1 MGGKDKRASRK
12 GAVVSKD
19 EFAEYGHDANERHGD
34 DECRDANESRIAGEC
49 RDANEG
55 GIAGERCGA
64 NEGGPVDGERDGRR
78 AARGGKGSHGG
89 CEIDKNDAAHKK
101 GATNDGSAVHR
112 GVADG
117 DAVDVAA
124 GNAADVAARATVDVA
139 VAAAGATVDAAAAA
153 VVTDADVA
161 AGDTADIA
169 VDAAAASA
177 TVDAA
182 AAADA
187 VDVAAAGTSTDADAA
202 AAAVATTDATADDAK
217 ARRRAHRAAVRAQL
231 RQQGAFG
238 QQGSAWG
245 GLPYSDALLQ
255 EGLEHARIIAEKRI
269 NGTPRTAEDWLDN
282 NAEVNLALL
291 AKAGRLAREC
301 LIEAHL
307 DAVYA
312 ATKGYKRLFEAHDL
326 GAEYHRAV
334 RLAVEDS
341 IDKFNLSE
349 GHVLNSWVSTNKKP
363 VERRLC
369 ECYAQK
375 TALRSEHEAR
385 KYFTIIKAYR
395 KLEDSLQGARRPTED
410 ELLEA
415 LAEYTATRGLGR
427 EAMLDILDRGSDGVH
442 RVVFSAAS
450 PRDRE
455 AASAS
460 ACASVVPVAKLA
472 AGAADVVS
480 VVDTIHGAEDA
491 GAEAVAEAGCT
502 ARTEN
507 TAEEN
512 RVALSA
518 GGVGATRV
526 ANVAEKQCA
535 VRIESAAGS
544 ASSAGDS
551 VVHDSD
557 ALIFRNGVEQDMT
570 PVERAVYRARIAPI
584 IDAGARLQTLA
595 KTAEGI
601 RISCGLPMMQ
611 ADRVRR
617 IELRLRERFVLGGE
631 LGVYSGAETSTWLRQ
646 ERSRLHSDYW
656 LLDLLALRL
665 AEMLPKQSAA
675 PKAKAKVKAAP
686 TDAFSPS
693 PSARAMGVSRDD
705 CYSMLLPM
713 AVKTDDL
720 SGKNGNGYAKALWEN
735 KKLSEDAAEKEGC
748 LQAYKEY
755 LENPLAVVR
764 GKMLARVPEEVFPEE
779 DSWRVLLWHFFFDEA
794 TDTEIEEFVA
804 ALKDALI
811 HDAAVTGSSE
821 YVVSTARAYVV
832 KRLLASAAAR
842 GDGWDRAL
850 EHMLG
855 LMLCWMFDV
864 ECADDESVAF
874 ANDGLLTGGGVASA
888 RKKSKAGRVLSFDA
902 YIVDGPAHIDL
913 EEGRELRVHPW
924 LRPRV
929 GIGHAF
935 EKDECRQ
942 LGCRRAEFSG
952 EKAWGVLN
960 LPGQQECL
968 ALGANGRAQD
978 PVSREHAFLLYAG
991 SDSQRKEKG
1000 WLAFDLASTNG
1011 TLIARSNADGSMSN
1025 VIVGFGANNY
1035 ADARALSFGAAC
1047 AGDEQ
1052 LLREAARRAGA
1063 AVQMHGACIMPGD
1076 TLVFGFAVVEDA
1088 NGVVSFGARNGAL
1101 CLRVREA

>member
-1 MGGKDKRASRK
+1 M
-12 GAVVSKD
+12 SKD
-19 EFAEYGHDANERHGD
+19 EFAEYGHGANESHGEDECLDANE
-34 DECRDANESRIAGEC
+34 
-49 RDANEG
+49 
-55 GIAGERCGA
+55 
-64 NEGGPVDGERDGRR
+64 DG
-78 AARGGKGSHGG
+78 
-89 CEIDKNDAAHKK
+89 
-101 GATNDGSAVHR
+101 
-112 GVADG
+112 
-117 DAVDVAA
+117 
-124 GNAADVAARATVDVA
+124 
-139 VAAAGATVDAAAAA
+139 AAAGKAASDAAAA
-153 VVTDADVA
+153 D
-161 AGDTADIA
+161 
-169 VDAAAASA
+169 
-177 TVDAA
+177 
-182 AAADA
+182 DA
-187 VDVAAAGTSTDADAA
+187 VAGANAGEGANES
-202 AAAVATTDATADDAK
+202 AAAVEDAK
-217 ARRRAHRAAVRAQL
+217 ARRRAHRAAIRAQR
-231 RQQGAFG
+231 RQRGAFG
-238 QQGSAWG
+238 QQGSEWC

-255 EGLEHARIIAEKRI
+255 EGLEHARVIAEKRI
-269 NGTPRTAEDWLDN
+269 SGAPRTAEDWLDN

-385 KYFTIIKAYR
+385 KYFAIIKAYR

-415 LAEYTATRGLGR
+415 LAEHTATRGLSR

-442 RVVFSAAS
+442 RVAFSAA
-450 PRDRE
+450 PPCGRG
-455 AASAS
+455 AAPA
-460 ACASVVPVAKLA
+460 AARASVVPAAKLA
-472 AGAADVVS
+472 AVAADAVS
-480 VVDTIHGAEDA
+480 VVDTINGAEDA
-491 GAEAVAEAGCT
+491 DAEGFADAERAWRASGAETAAVEGCVAGS
-502 ARTEN
+502 E
-507 TAEEN
+507 
-512 RVALSA
+512 
-518 GGVGATRV
+518 G
-526 ANVAEKQCA
+526 
-535 VRIESAAGS
+535 AAGS
-544 ASSAGDS
+544 ASMGGEP

-557 ALIFRNGVEQDMT
+557 ALIFRNGIEQDMT
-570 PVERAVYRARIAPI
+570 PLERAVYKARIAPV
-584 IDAGARLQTLA
+584 IDADARLQTLA

-601 RISCGLPMMQ
+601 RASCGLPMMQ

-665 AEMLPKQSAA
+665 AEMLPKQSAPSRA
-675 PKAKAKVKAAP
+675 KTKSTAEEKANDGSAARP
-686 TDAFSPS
+686 QTV
-693 PSARAMGVSRDD
+693 GVTRDD

-748 LQAYKEY
+748 LQAYEEY
-755 LENPLAVVR
+755 LENPLAVVQD
-764 GKMLARVPEEVFPEE
+764 KMLARVPGEAFFEE
-779 DSWRVLLWHFFFDEA
+779 DPWHMLLWHFFFDEA

-821 YVVSTARAYVV
+821 YVASTARAYVV
-832 KRLLASAAAR
+832 KRLLTSAAVR

-850 EHMLG
+850 EHALG

-864 ECADDESVAF
+864 ECADDESVAL
-874 ANDGLLTGGGVASA
+874 ANDGLLTGGGVAPS
-888 RKKSKAGRVLSFDA
+888 RKKPKAGRVLSFDA
-902 YIVDGPAHIDL
+902 YIVDGPARIDL

-952 EKAWGVLN
+952 EKSWGVMN

-978 PVSREHAFLLYAG
+978 PVSREHALLLYAG
-991 SDSQRKEKG
+991 SEPQGKEKG
-1000 WLAFDLASTNG
+1000 WLVFDLASTNG
-1011 TLIARSNADGSMSN
+1011 TLIVRSNADGSMSN
-1025 VIVGFGANNY
+1025 VIAGFGANNY
-1035 ADARALSFGAAC
+1035 ADARALSFGPAC
-1047 AGDEQ
+1047 AGDEL
-1052 LLREAARRAGA
+1052 LLREVARRAGA
-1063 AVQMHGACIMPGD
+1063 VVQMRGACIMPGD
-1076 TLVFGFAVVEDA
+1076 TLVFGFAVMEDA

>member
-1 MGGKDKRASRK
+1 M
-12 GAVVSKD
+12 SKD
-19 EFAEYGHDANERHGD
+19 EFAEYEHGANESHGD
-34 DECRDANESRIAGEC
+34 DERRDANE
-49 RDANEG
+49 
-55 GIAGERCGA
+55 
-64 NEGGPVDGERDGRR
+64 DG
-78 AARGGKGSHGG
+78 
-89 CEIDKNDAAHKK
+89 
-101 GATNDGSAVHR
+101 
-112 GVADG
+112 
-117 DAVDVAA
+117 
-124 GNAADVAARATVDVA
+124 
-139 VAAAGATVDAAAAA
+139 AAAGKAKADATAAAA
-153 VVTDADVA
+153 VA
-161 AGDTADIA
+161 A
-169 VDAAAASA
+169 
-177 TVDAA
+177 
-182 AAADA
+182 
-187 VDVAAAGTSTDADAA
+187 ADAA
-202 AAAVATTDATADDAK
+202 AADDAVAGANVGEGANESAAAAEDAK
-217 ARRRAHRAAVRAQL
+217 ARRRAHRAAIRAQR
-231 RQQGAFG
+231 RQRGAFG
-238 QQGSAWG
+238 QQGSEWG

-255 EGLEHARIIAEKRI
+255 EGLEHARVIAEKRI
-269 NGTPRTAEDWLDN
+269 SGAPRTAEDWLDN

-326 GAEYHRAV
+326 GTEYHRAV

-385 KYFTIIKAYR
+385 KYFAIIKAYR
-395 KLEDSLQGARRPTED
+395 KLEDSLQGTRRPTED

-415 LAEYTATRGLGR
+415 LAEHTATRGLSR

-442 RVVFSAAS
+442 RVAFSAAS
-450 PRDRE
+450 PCGRG
-455 AASAS
+455 AAPA
-460 ACASVVPVAKLA
+460 ATRASVVPAAKLA
-472 AGAADVVS
+472 AGAMDIVG
-480 VVDTIHGAEDA
+480 VVDTIDGAEDA
-491 GAEAVAEAGCT
+491 GAAGFADAERARRASGAETAAVEGCVAGS
-502 ARTEN
+502 E
-507 TAEEN
+507 
-512 RVALSA
+512 
-518 GGVGATRV
+518 G
-526 ANVAEKQCA
+526 
-535 VRIESAAGS
+535 AAGS
-544 ASSAGDS
+544 ASMGGEP

-557 ALIFRNGVEQDMT
+557 ALIFRNGIEQDMT
-570 PVERAVYRARIAPI
+570 PLERAAYKARIAPI
-584 IDAGARLQTLA
+584 VDADARLQTLA

-601 RISCGLPMMQ
+601 RVSCGLPMMQ

-665 AEMLPKQSAA
+665 AEMFPKQSAPSRA
-675 PKAKAKVKAAP
+675 KTKSTVEAKANDASAARP
-686 TDAFSPS
+686 QTV
-693 PSARAMGVSRDD
+693 GVTRDD

-748 LQAYKEY
+748 LQAYEEY

-764 GKMLARVPEEVFPEE
+764 GKMLARVPGEAFSEE
-779 DSWRVLLWHFFFDEA
+779 DPWHVLLWHFFFDEA

-821 YVVSTARAYVV
+821 YVASTARAYVV

-842 GDGWDRAL
+842 GGGWDCAL
-850 EHMLG
+850 EHALG

-864 ECADDESVAF
+864 EYADDESVAL
-874 ANDGLLTGGGVASA
+874 ANDGLLTGGGVAPS
-888 RKKSKAGRVLSFDA
+888 RKKPKAGRVLSFDA
-902 YIVDGPAHIDL
+902 YIVDGPARIDL

-942 LGCRRAEFSG
+942 FGCRRAEFSG
-952 EKAWGVLN
+952 EKAWGAMN

-978 PVSREHAFLLYAG
+978 PVSREHALLLYAG
-991 SDSQRKEKG
+991 SEPQGKEKG
-1000 WLAFDLASTNG
+1000 WLVFDLASTNG
-1011 TLIARSNADGSMSN
+1011 TLIVRSNADGSMSN
-1025 VIVGFGANNY
+1025 VIAGFGANNY
-1035 ADARALSFGAAC
+1035 ADARSLSFGPAC
-1047 AGDEQ
+1047 AGDEL

-1063 AVQMHGACIMPGD
+1063 AVQMRGVCIMPGD
-1076 TLVFGFAVVEDA
+1076 TLVFGFAVMEDA

>member
-1 MGGKDKRASRK
+1 M
-12 GAVVSKD
+12 SKD
-19 EFAEYGHDANERHGD
+19 EFAEYEHDANERHGEGD
-34 DECRDANESRIAGEC
+34 RRDVNES
-49 RDANEG
+49 
-55 GIAGERCGA
+55 
-64 NEGGPVDGERDGRR
+64 
-78 AARGGKGSHGG
+78 
-89 CEIDKNDAAHKK
+89 
-101 GATNDGSAVHR
+101 
-112 GVADG
+112 GVA
-117 DAVDVAA
+117 
-124 GNAADVAARATVDVA
+124 
-139 VAAAGATVDAAAAA
+139 
-153 VVTDADVA
+153 
-161 AGDTADIA
+161 
-169 VDAAAASA
+169 
-177 TVDAA
+177 
-182 AAADA
+182 
-187 VDVAAAGTSTDADAA
+187 
-202 AAAVATTDATADDAK
+202 ADDAK
-217 ARRRAHRAAVRAQL
+217 ARRRAHRAAVRAQ
-231 RQQGAFG
+231 RSQQGALG
-238 QQGSAWG
+238 QQGSEWG

-255 EGLEHARIIAEKRI
+255 EGLEHARVIAEKRI
-269 NGTPRTAEDWLDN
+269 SGAPRTAEDWLDN

-326 GAEYHRAV
+326 GAEYHHAV

-349 GHVLNSWVSTNKKP
+349 NHVLNSWVLTNKKP

-385 KYFTIIKAYR
+385 RYFAIVKAYR
-395 KLEDSLQGARRPTED
+395 TLEDSLQGTRKPTEG

-415 LAEYTATRGLGR
+415 LADHTATRGLSR
-427 EAMLDILDRGSDGVH
+427 EAVLDILDRGSDGVH
-442 RVVFSAAS
+442 RVVFSVAS

-455 AASAS
+455 AASAC
-460 ACASVVPVAKLA
+460 ARASVVPAAKLA

-480 VVDTIHGAEDA
+480 AVGVMHGAEDA
-491 GAEAVAEAGCT
+491 DAERARRASGAETAAVEGCVAGS
-502 ARTEN
+502 E
-507 TAEEN
+507 
-512 RVALSA
+512 
-518 GGVGATRV
+518 G
-526 ANVAEKQCA
+526 
-535 VRIESAAGS
+535 AAGS
-544 ASSAGDS
+544 ASMGGEP

-557 ALIFRNGVEQDMT
+557 ALIFRNGIEQDMT
-570 PVERAVYRARIAPI
+570 PLERAVYKARIAPV
-584 IDAGARLQTLA
+584 IDADARLQTLA

-601 RISCGLPMMQ
+601 RVSCGLPMMQ

-665 AEMLPKQSAA
+665 AEMFPKQSVLSRA
-675 PKAKAKVKAAP
+675 KTKSTVEAKANDGSAARP
-686 TDAFSPS
+686 QT
-693 PSARAMGVSRDD
+693 MGVTRDD

-748 LQAYKEY
+748 LQAYEEY
-755 LENPLAVVR
+755 LENPPAVVR
-764 GKMLARVPEEVFPEE
+764 GKMLARVPGEAFPEE
-779 DSWRVLLWHFFFDEA
+779 DLWRVLLWHFFFDEA

-821 YVVSTARAYVV
+821 YVSSTARAYVV

-850 EHMLG
+850 EHALG

-864 ECADDESVAF
+864 ECADDESVAL
-874 ANDGLLTGGGVASA
+874 ANDGLLTGGGVAPS
-888 RKKSKAGRVLSFDA
+888 RKKPKAGRVLSFDA
-902 YIVDGPAHIDL
+902 YIVDGPARIDL

-924 LRPRV
+924 LCPRV

-952 EKAWGVLN
+952 EKAWGAMN

-978 PVSREHAFLLYAG
+978 PVSREHALLLYAG
-991 SDSQRKEKG
+991 SEPQGKEKG
-1000 WLAFDLASTNG
+1000 WLVFDLASTNG
-1011 TLIARSNADGSMSN
+1011 TLIVRSNADGSMSN
-1025 VIVGFGANNY
+1025 VIAGFGANNY
-1035 ADARALSFGAAC
+1035 ADARALSFGPAC
-1047 AGDEQ
+1047 AGDEL
-1052 LLREAARRAGA
+1052 LLREVARRAGA
-1063 AVQMHGACIMPGD
+1063 AVQMRGTCIMPGD
-1076 TLVFGFAVVEDA
+1076 TLVFGFAVMEDT

>member
-1 MGGKDKRASRK
+1 M
-12 GAVVSKD
+12 SKD

-34 DECRDANESRIAGEC
+34 DECRDANE
-49 RDANEG
+49 G
-55 GIAGERCGA
+55 GIAAECCGA

-89 CEIDKNDAAHKK
+89 CEIDKNDAAREK
-101 GATNDGSAVHR
+101 GSINDGSAVHR
-112 GVADG
+112 GAAAG
-117 DAVDVAA
+117 GAVDVAS
-124 GNAADVAARATVDVA
+124 
-139 VAAAGATVDAAAAA
+139 
-153 VVTDADVA
+153 
-161 AGDTADIA
+161 GDTADVA
-169 VDAAAASA
+169 VDATARA
-177 TVDAA
+177 TADAA

-187 VDVAAAGTSTDADAA
+187 VDVAAAVVTDADAVDVAADDMADVAVDAAVRATADVAVDAAVASATADADAAVVTDADAA

-217 ARRRAHRAAVRAQL
+217 ARRRAHRAAVRAQR

-238 QQGSAWG
+238 QQGSVWG

-291 AKAGRLAREC
+291 ARAGRLARGC

-312 ATKGYKRLFEAHDL
+312 ATKGYRRLFEAHDL

-450 PRDRE
+450 SRDRG

-460 ACASVVPVAKLA
+460 ACASVVPAAKLA

-491 GAEAVAEAGCT
+491 GAEAVAEVGCA

-584 IDAGARLQTLA
+584 IDADARLQTLA

-601 RISCGLPMMQ
+601 RVSCGLPMMQ

-665 AEMLPKQSAA
+665 AEMFPKQSAA
-675 PKAKAKVKAAP
+675 SKAKAEVKAKTAP
-686 TDAFSPS
+686 PGASL
-693 PSARAMGVSRDD
+693 SAAQTAGVTRDD
-705 CYSMLLPM
+705 CYSMLLPL

-735 KKLSEDAAEKEGC
+735 KKLSEDAAEKEGR
-748 LQAYKEY
+748 LQAYEDY
-755 LENPLAVVR
+755 LENPLAAVR
-764 GKMLARVPEEVFPEE
+764 ANVLARVPGEAFPEE
-779 DSWRVLLWHFFFDEA
+779 DSWHVLLWHFFFDEA

-821 YVVSTARAYVV
+821 YAASTARAYVV

-850 EHMLG
+850 EHALG

-864 ECADDESVAF
+864 ECADDESVAL
-874 ANDGLLTGGGVASA
+874 ANDGLLTGGGVALS
-888 RKKSKAGRVLSFDA
+888 RKKPKAGRVLSFDA
-902 YIVDGPAHIDL
+902 YIVDGPARIDL

-952 EKAWGVLN
+952 EEAWGAMN

-968 ALGANGRAQD
+968 AGGANGRAQD

-1011 TLIARSNADGSMSN
+1011 TLIVRSNADGSMSN

-1101 CLRVREA
+1101 CLCVREA

>member
-1 MGGKDKRASRK
+1 MGSKDKRASRE

-19 EFAEYGHDANERHGD
+19 EFAEYEHGANESHDD
-34 DECRDANESRIAGEC
+34 DECRDANE
-49 RDANEG
+49 
-55 GIAGERCGA
+55 
-64 NEGGPVDGERDGRR
+64 DG
-78 AARGGKGSHGG
+78 
-89 CEIDKNDAAHKK
+89 
-101 GATNDGSAVHR
+101 
-112 GVADG
+112 
-117 DAVDVAA
+117 
-124 GNAADVAARATVDVA
+124 
-139 VAAAGATVDAAAAA
+139 AAAGKAT
-153 VVTDADVA
+153 
-161 AGDTADIA
+161 
-169 VDAAAASA
+169 
-177 TVDAA
+177 
-182 AAADA
+182 
-187 VDVAAAGTSTDADAA
+187 ADAA
-202 AAAVATTDATADDAK
+202 AAAGKAASDAATAAGKAAADAATADDAVAGANAGEGANESAAAAEDAK
-217 ARRRAHRAAVRAQL
+217 ARRRAHRAAIRAQR
-231 RQQGAFG
+231 RQRGTFG
-238 QQGSAWG
+238 QQGSEWG

-255 EGLEHARIIAEKRI
+255 EGLEHARVIAEKRI
-269 NGTPRTAEDWLDN
+269 SGAPRTAEDWLDN

-312 ATKGYKRLFEAHDL
+312 ATRGYRRLFEAHDL

-385 KYFTIIKAYR
+385 KYFAIIKAYR
-395 KLEDSLQGARRPTED
+395 KLEDSLQGARRSTED

-415 LAEYTATRGLGR
+415 LAEHTATRGLSR

-442 RVVFSAAS
+442 RVALSAAS
-450 PRDRE
+450 PCGRG
-455 AASAS
+455 AAPAA
-460 ACASVVPVAKLA
+460 ACANVVPAAKLA
-472 AGAADVVS
+472 AGAADAVS
-480 VVDTIHGAEDA
+480 VVDTVNGAEDA
-491 GAEAVAEAGCT
+491 DAAGFADAERARRASGAETAAVEGCVAGS
-502 ARTEN
+502 E
-507 TAEEN
+507 
-512 RVALSA
+512 
-518 GGVGATRV
+518 G
-526 ANVAEKQCA
+526 
-535 VRIESAAGS
+535 AAGS
-544 ASSAGDS
+544 ASMDGEP

-557 ALIFRNGVEQDMT
+557 ALIFRNGIEQDMT
-570 PVERAVYRARIAPI
+570 PLERAVYKARIAPI
-584 IDAGARLQTLA
+584 VDADARLQTLA
-595 KTAEGI
+595 KTVEEI
-601 RISCGLPMMQ
+601 RVSCGLPMMQ

-665 AEMLPKQSAA
+665 AEMLPKQSAPSRA
-675 PKAKAKVKAAP
+675 KTKSTAEAKANDASAARP
-686 TDAFSPS
+686 QTV
-693 PSARAMGVSRDD
+693 GVTRDD

-748 LQAYKEY
+748 LQAYEEY

-764 GKMLARVPEEVFPEE
+764 GKMLARVPGEAFSEE
-779 DSWRVLLWHFFFDEA
+779 DPWRVLLWHFFFDEA

-821 YVVSTARAYVV
+821 YVASTARAYVV

-842 GDGWDRAL
+842 GDGWDCAL
-850 EHMLG
+850 EHALG
-855 LMLCWMFDV
+855 LMLCWMFDI
-864 ECADDESVAF
+864 ERADDESVAL
-874 ANDGLLTGGGVASA
+874 ANDGLLTGGGVAPS
-888 RKKSKAGRVLSFDA
+888 RKKPKAGRVLSFDA
-902 YIVDGPAHIDL
+902 YIVDGPARIDL

-952 EKAWGVLN
+952 EKAWGAMN

-978 PVSREHAFLLYAG
+978 PVSREHALLLYAG
-991 SDSQRKEKG
+991 SEPQGKEKG
-1000 WLAFDLASTNG
+1000 WLVFDLASTNG
-1011 TLIARSNADGSMSN
+1011 TLIVRSNADGSMSN
-1025 VIVGFGANNY
+1025 VIAGFGANNY
-1035 ADARALSFGAAC
+1035 ADARALSFGPAC
-1047 AGDEQ
+1047 AGDEL
-1052 LLREAARRAGA
+1052 LLREVARRAGA
-1063 AVQMHGACIMPGD
+1063 AVQMLGTCIMPGD
-1076 TLVFGFAVVEDA
+1076 TLVFGFAVMEDA

>member
-1 MGGKDKRASRK
+1 M
-12 GAVVSKD
+12 SKD
-19 EFAEYGHDANERHGD
+19 EFAEYEHG
-34 DECRDANESRIAGEC
+34 ANESHGEGEC
-49 RDANEG
+49 RDANEDG
-55 GIAGERCGA
+55 AAAGEA
-64 NEGGPVDGERDGRR
+64 
-78 AARGGKGSHGG
+78 
-89 CEIDKNDAAHKK
+89 
-101 GATNDGSAVHR
+101 
-112 GVADG
+112 
-117 DAVDVAA
+117 
-124 GNAADVAARATVDVA
+124 AADVAA
-139 VAAAGATVDAAAAA
+139 AAGEAA
-153 VVTDADVA
+153 ADVA
-161 AGDTADIA
+161 AAAGK
-169 VDAAAASA
+169 AAA
-177 TVDAA
+177 
-182 AAADA
+182 
-187 VDVAAAGTSTDADAA
+187 DVAAADDAVAGANAGEGANESAA
-202 AAAVATTDATADDAK
+202 ADEGAK
-217 ARRRAHRAAVRAQL
+217 ARRRAHRAAIRAQR
-231 RQQGAFG
+231 RQRGAFG
-238 QQGSAWG
+238 QQSSEWG
-245 GLPYSDALLQ
+245 CLPYSNALLQ
-255 EGLEHARIIAEKRI
+255 EGLEHARVIAEKRI
-269 NGTPRTAEDWLDN
+269 SGAPRTAEDWLDN

-385 KYFTIIKAYR
+385 KYFAIIKAYR

-415 LAEYTATRGLGR
+415 LAEHTATRGLSR

-442 RVVFSAAS
+442 RVAFSAA
-450 PRDRE
+450 PPCGRG
-455 AASAS
+455 AAPA
-460 ACASVVPVAKLA
+460 AARASVVPAAKLA
-472 AGAADVVS
+472 AGAADAAGFADAERARRAS
-480 VVDTIHGAEDA
+480 GAETAAVEGCVA
-491 GAEAVAEAGCT
+491 GSEG
-502 ARTEN
+502 
-507 TAEEN
+507 
-512 RVALSA
+512 
-518 GGVGATRV
+518 
-526 ANVAEKQCA
+526 
-535 VRIESAAGS
+535 AAGS
-544 ASSAGDS
+544 ASMGGEP

-557 ALIFRNGVEQDMT
+557 ALIFRNGIEQDMT
-570 PVERAVYRARIAPI
+570 PLERAVYKARIAPV
-584 IDAGARLQTLA
+584 IDADARLQTLA

-601 RISCGLPMMQ
+601 RVSCGLPMMQ

-665 AEMLPKQSAA
+665 AEMLPKQSALSRA
-675 PKAKAKVKAAP
+675 KTKSTAEAKANDGSAARP
-686 TDAFSPS
+686 QTV
-693 PSARAMGVSRDD
+693 GVTRDD

-748 LQAYKEY
+748 FQAYEEY

-764 GKMLARVPEEVFPEE
+764 GKMLARVPGEAFSEE
-779 DSWRVLLWHFFFDEA
+779 DPWHVLLWHFFFDEA

-821 YVVSTARAYVV
+821 YVASTARAYVV

-850 EHMLG
+850 EHALG

-864 ECADDESVAF
+864 ECADDESVAL
-874 ANDGLLTGGGVASA
+874 ANDGLLTGGGVAPS
-888 RKKSKAGRVLSFDA
+888 RKKPKAGRVLSFDA
-902 YIVDGPAHIDL
+902 YIVDGPARINL

-952 EKAWGVLN
+952 EKAWGAMN

-978 PVSREHAFLLYAG
+978 PVSREHALLLYAG
-991 SDSQRKEKG
+991 SEPQGKEKG

-1011 TLIARSNADGSMSN
+1011 TLIVRSNADGSMSN
-1025 VIVGFGANNY
+1025 VIVGFGVNNY
-1035 ADARALSFGAAC
+1035 ADARSLSFGPAC
-1047 AGDEQ
+1047 VGDEL
-1052 LLREAARRAGA
+1052 LLREVTRRAGA
-1063 AVQMHGACIMPGD
+1063 AVQMRGACIMPGD
-1076 TLVFGFAVVEDA
+1076 TLVFGFAVMEDA

-1101 CLRVREA
+1101 CLHVREA

>member
-1 MGGKDKRASRK
+1 M
-12 GAVVSKD
+12 SKD
-19 EFAEYGHDANERHGD
+19 EFAEYEHGANESHGD
-34 DECRDANESRIAGEC
+34 DERRDANE
-49 RDANEG
+49 D
-55 GIAGERCGA
+55 GA
-64 NEGGPVDGERDGRR
+64 
-78 AARGGKGSHGG
+78 
-89 CEIDKNDAAHKK
+89 
-101 GATNDGSAVHR
+101 
-112 GVADG
+112 
-117 DAVDVAA
+117 AA
-124 GNAADVAARATVDVA
+124 GKAAADVAA
-139 VAAAGATVDAAAAA
+139 AAGEAT
-153 VVTDADVA
+153 
-161 AGDTADIA
+161 
-169 VDAAAASA
+169 
-177 TVDAA
+177 
-182 AAADA
+182 
-187 VDVAAAGTSTDADAA
+187 ADAA
-202 AAAVATTDATADDAK
+202 AADDAVAGANAGEGANESAAAAEDANAK
-217 ARRRAHRAAVRAQL
+217 ARRRAHRAAIRAQR
-231 RQQGAFG
+231 RQRGAFG
-238 QQGSAWG
+238 QQGSEWG

-255 EGLEHARIIAEKRI
+255 EGLEHARVIAEKRI
-269 NGTPRTAEDWLDN
+269 SGTPRTAEDWLDN

-312 ATKGYKRLFEAHDL
+312 TTKGYKRLFEAHDL

-385 KYFTIIKAYR
+385 KYFAIIKAYR

-415 LAEYTATRGLGR
+415 LAEHTATRGLSR

-450 PRDRE
+450 PCNRG
-455 AASAS
+455 AASAG
-460 ACASVVPVAKLA
+460 ACASVVPAAKLA
-472 AGAADVVS
+472 AGAMDAVS
-480 VVDTIHGAEDA
+480 VVGTINGAEDA
-491 GAEAVAEAGCT
+491 DAAGFADVERARQTSGAETAAVEGCVAG
-502 ARTEN
+502 
-507 TAEEN
+507 
-512 RVALSA
+512 S
-518 GGVGATRV
+518 
-526 ANVAEKQCA
+526 
-535 VRIESAAGS
+535 ESAAGS
-544 ASSAGDS
+544 ASMGGEP

-557 ALIFRNGVEQDMT
+557 ALIFRNGIEQDMT
-570 PVERAVYRARIAPI
+570 PLERAVYKARLAPI
-584 IDAGARLQTLA
+584 VDADAHLQTLA

-601 RISCGLPMMQ
+601 RVSCGLPMMQ

-617 IELRLRERFVLGGE
+617 VELRLRERFVLGGE

-665 AEMLPKQSAA
+665 AEMLPKQSAPSRA
-675 PKAKAKVKAAP
+675 KTKSTVEAKANDASAARSQ
-686 TDAFSPS
+686 TV
-693 PSARAMGVSRDD
+693 GVTRDD
-705 CYSMLLPM
+705 CYSMLLPT

-720 SGKNGNGYAKALWEN
+720 SGKNGNGYAKVLWEN

-748 LQAYKEY
+748 LQAYEEY

-764 GKMLARVPEEVFPEE
+764 GKMLARVPSEAFSEE
-779 DSWRVLLWHFFFDEA
+779 DPWRVLLWHFFFDEA

-821 YVVSTARAYVV
+821 YVASTARAYVV

-850 EHMLG
+850 EHVLG

-864 ECADDESVAF
+864 ECADDESVAL
-874 ANDGLLTGGGVASA
+874 ANDGLLTGGGVAPS
-888 RKKSKAGRVLSFDA
+888 RKKPKAGRVLSFDA
-902 YIVDGPAHIDL
+902 YIVDGPVRIGL

-952 EKAWGVLN
+952 EKAWGAMN

-978 PVSREHAFLLYAG
+978 PVSREHALLLYAG
-991 SDSQRKEKG
+991 SEPQGKEKG
-1000 WLAFDLASTNG
+1000 WLVFDLASTNG
-1011 TLIARSNADGSMSN
+1011 TLIVRSNADGSMSN
-1025 VIVGFGANNY
+1025 VIAGFGANNY
-1035 ADARALSFGAAC
+1035 ADARALSFGPAC
-1047 AGDEQ
+1047 AGDEL
-1052 LLREAARRAGA
+1052 LLREVARRAGA
-1063 AVQMHGACIMPGD
+1063 VVQMCGACIMPGD

>member
-1 MGGKDKRASRK
+1 MDSKDKKASRE

-19 EFAEYGHDANERHGD
+19 EFAEYEHGANESHGD
-34 DECRDANESRIAGEC
+34 DECRDANE
-49 RDANEG
+49 D
-55 GIAGERCGA
+55 GA
-64 NEGGPVDGERDGRR
+64 
-78 AARGGKGSHGG
+78 
-89 CEIDKNDAAHKK
+89 
-101 GATNDGSAVHR
+101 
-112 GVADG
+112 
-117 DAVDVAA
+117 AA
-124 GNAADVAARATVDVA
+124 GKAAADVATADDA
-139 VAAAGATVDAAAAA
+139 VAGANAADGANESAAAAE
-153 VVTDADVA
+153 
-161 AGDTADIA
+161 
-169 VDAAAASA
+169 
-177 TVDAA
+177 
-182 AAADA
+182 
-187 VDVAAAGTSTDADAA
+187 
-202 AAAVATTDATADDAK
+202 DAK
-217 ARRRAHRAAVRAQL
+217 ARRRAHRAAIRAQR
-231 RQQGAFG
+231 RQRGAFG
-238 QQGSAWG
+238 QQGSEWG

-255 EGLEHARIIAEKRI
+255 EGLEHARVIAEKRI
-269 NGTPRTAEDWLDN
+269 SGAPRTAEDWLDN
-282 NAEVNLALL
+282 NTEVNLALL

-385 KYFTIIKAYR
+385 KYFAIIKAYR

-415 LAEYTATRGLGR
+415 LAEHTATRGLSR

-442 RVVFSAAS
+442 RVAFSAA
-450 PRDRE
+450 PPCGRG
-455 AASAS
+455 AAPA
-460 ACASVVPVAKLA
+460 AARASVVPAAKLA
-472 AGAADVVS
+472 AGAADAVS
-480 VVDTIHGAEDA
+480 VVDTINGAEDA
-491 GAEAVAEAGCT
+491 DAEGFADAERARRVSGAETAAVEGCVAGS
-502 ARTEN
+502 E
-507 TAEEN
+507 
-512 RVALSA
+512 
-518 GGVGATRV
+518 G
-526 ANVAEKQCA
+526 
-535 VRIESAAGS
+535 AAGS
-544 ASSAGDS
+544 ASMGGEP

-557 ALIFRNGVEQDMT
+557 ALIFRNGIEQDMT
-570 PVERAVYRARIAPI
+570 PLERAVYKARIAPI
-584 IDAGARLQTLA
+584 VDADVRLQTLA

-601 RISCGLPMMQ
+601 RASCGLPMMQ

-665 AEMLPKQSAA
+665 AEMLSKQSALSRA
-675 PKAKAKVKAAP
+675 KTKSTAEAKANDGSAARP
-686 TDAFSPS
+686 QTV
-693 PSARAMGVSRDD
+693 GVTRDD

-735 KKLSEDAAEKEGC
+735 KKLSEGTAEKEGC
-748 LQAYKEY
+748 LQAYEEY

-764 GKMLARVPEEVFPEE
+764 GKMLARVPGEAFSEE
-779 DSWRVLLWHFFFDEA
+779 DPWRVLLWHFFFDEA

-804 ALKDALI
+804 VLKDALI

-821 YVVSTARAYVV
+821 YVASTARAYVV

-850 EHMLG
+850 EHALG

-864 ECADDESVAF
+864 ECADDESVAL
-874 ANDGLLTGGGVASA
+874 ANDGLLTGGGVAPS
-888 RKKSKAGRVLSFDA
+888 RKKPKAGRVLSFDA
-902 YIVDGPAHIDL
+902 YIVDGPARIDL

-952 EKAWGVLN
+952 EKSWGVMN

-978 PVSREHAFLLYAG
+978 PVSREHALLLYAG
-991 SDSQRKEKG
+991 SEPQGKEKG
-1000 WLAFDLASTNG
+1000 WLVFDLASTNG
-1011 TLIARSNADGSMSN
+1011 TLIVRSNADGSMSN
-1025 VIVGFGANNY
+1025 VIAGFGANNY
-1035 ADARALSFGAAC
+1035 ADARALSFGPAC
-1047 AGDEQ
+1047 AGDEL
-1052 LLREAARRAGA
+1052 LLREVARRAGA
-1063 AVQMHGACIMPGD
+1063 VVQMRGACIMPGD
-1076 TLVFGFAVVEDA
+1076 TLVFGFAVMEDA

>member
-1 MGGKDKRASRK
+1 MGSKDKRASRE

-19 EFAEYGHDANERHGD
+19 EFAEYEHGANESHGD
-34 DECRDANESRIAGEC
+34 DECRDANE
-49 RDANEG
+49 
-55 GIAGERCGA
+55 
-64 NEGGPVDGERDGRR
+64 DG
-78 AARGGKGSHGG
+78 
-89 CEIDKNDAAHKK
+89 
-101 GATNDGSAVHR
+101 
-112 GVADG
+112 
-117 DAVDVAA
+117 
-124 GNAADVAARATVDVA
+124 
-139 VAAAGATVDAAAAA
+139 AAAGKAA
-153 VVTDADVA
+153 
-161 AGDTADIA
+161 
-169 VDAAAASA
+169 
-177 TVDAA
+177 
-182 AAADA
+182 
-187 VDVAAAGTSTDADAA
+187 ADAA
-202 AAAVATTDATADDAK
+202 AADDAVAGANAGEGANESAAADEDAK
-217 ARRRAHRAAVRAQL
+217 ARRRAHRAAIRAQR
-231 RQQGAFG
+231 RQRGAFG
-238 QQGSAWG
+238 QQGSEWG

-255 EGLEHARIIAEKRI
+255 EGLEHARVIAEKRI
-269 NGTPRTAEDWLDN
+269 SGAPRTAEDWLDN

-385 KYFTIIKAYR
+385 KYFAIIKAYR

-415 LAEYTATRGLGR
+415 LAEHTATRGLSR

-442 RVVFSAAS
+442 RVAFSAAS
-450 PRDRE
+450 PCGRG
-455 AASAS
+455 AAPAV
-460 ACASVVPVAKLA
+460 ARASVVPAAKLA
-472 AGAADVVS
+472 AGAADAVS
-480 VVDTIHGAEDA
+480 VVDTINGAEDVDA
-491 GAEAVAEAGCT
+491 AGFADAECARRASGAETAAVEGCVAGS
-502 ARTEN
+502 E
-507 TAEEN
+507 
-512 RVALSA
+512 
-518 GGVGATRV
+518 G
-526 ANVAEKQCA
+526 
-535 VRIESAAGS
+535 AAGS
-544 ASSAGDS
+544 ASMGGEP

-557 ALIFRNGVEQDMT
+557 ALIFRNGIEQGMT
-570 PVERAVYRARIAPI
+570 PLERAVYKARIAPV
-584 IDAGARLQTLA
+584 IDADARLQTLA

-601 RISCGLPMMQ
+601 RVSCGLPMMQ

-631 LGVYSGAETSTWLRQ
+631 LGVYSGTETSTWLRQ

-665 AEMLPKQSAA
+665 AEMLPKQSA
-675 PKAKAKVKAAP
+675 PSRAKTKSTAEAKVNDASAARP
-686 TDAFSPS
+686 QTV
-693 PSARAMGVSRDD
+693 GVTRDD

-748 LQAYKEY
+748 LQAYEEY
-755 LENPLAVVR
+755 LENPLVVVR
-764 GKMLARVPEEVFPEE
+764 GKMLAKVPGEAFSEE
-779 DSWRVLLWHFFFDEA
+779 DPWRVLLWHFFFDEA

-821 YVVSTARAYVV
+821 YVASTARAYVV
-832 KRLLASAAAR
+832 KRLLASAAAH
-842 GDGWDRAL
+842 GDGWGRAL
-850 EHMLG
+850 EHALS

-864 ECADDESVAF
+864 ECADDESVAI
-874 ANDGLLTGGGVASA
+874 ANDGLLTGGGVAPS
-888 RKKSKAGRVLSFDA
+888 RKKPKAGRVLSFDA
-902 YIVDGPAHIDL
+902 YIVDGPARIDL

-942 LGCRRAEFSG
+942 LGCRRVEFSG
-952 EKAWGVLN
+952 EKAWGAMN

-978 PVSREHAFLLYAG
+978 PVSREHALLLYAG
-991 SDSQRKEKG
+991 SEPQGKEKG
-1000 WLAFDLASTNG
+1000 WLVFDLASTNG
-1011 TLIARSNADGSMSN
+1011 TLIVRSNADGSMSN
-1025 VIVGFGANNY
+1025 VIAGFGANNY
-1035 ADARALSFGAAC
+1035 ADARALSFGPAC
-1047 AGDEQ
+1047 AGDGL
-1052 LLREAARRAGA
+1052 LLREVARRAGA
-1063 AVQMHGACIMPGD
+1063 AVQMRGTCIMPGD
-1076 TLVFGFAVVEDA
+1076 TLVFGFAVMEDA

>member
-1 MGGKDKRASRK
+1 M
-12 GAVVSKD
+12 SKD
-19 EFAEYGHDANERHGD
+19 EFAEYEHGANECHGD
-34 DECRDANESRIAGEC
+34 DECRDANEGAAAVATADAVAADDVVAGANAGE
-49 RDANEG
+49 
-55 GIAGERCGA
+55 GA
-64 NEGGPVDGERDGRR
+64 
-78 AARGGKGSHGG
+78 AA
-89 CEIDKNDAAHKK
+89 
-101 GATNDGSAVHR
+101 V
-112 GVADG
+112 
-117 DAVDVAA
+117 
-124 GNAADVAARATVDVA
+124 
-139 VAAAGATVDAAAAA
+139 VAAAGTSADAAA
-153 VVTDADVA
+153 
-161 AGDTADIA
+161 
-169 VDAAAASA
+169 
-177 TVDAA
+177 
-182 AAADA
+182 
-187 VDVAAAGTSTDADAA
+187 AAAGTSTDADAA
-202 AAAVATTDATADDAK
+202 ADATADATADDAK
-217 ARRRAHRAAVRAQL
+217 ARRRARRAAVRAQL

-291 AKAGRLAREC
+291 ARTGRLAREC

-312 ATKGYKRLFEAHDL
+312 ATKGYRRLFEAHDL

-385 KYFTIIKAYR
+385 KYFAIIKAYR

-442 RVVFSAAS
+442 RVAFSATS
-450 PRDRE
+450 PCDRE
-455 AASAS
+455 AASAGAS
-460 ACASVVPVAKLA
+460 ASVVSVAKLA

-480 VVDTIHGAEDA
+480 VADAMHGAENA
-491 GAEAVAEAGCT
+491 GAAGSAGAVRVRQASDAEDAAEAGCA

-512 RVALSA
+512 RVAFSA

-526 ANVAEKQCA
+526 ANVAEKQRA

-570 PVERAVYRARIAPI
+570 PLERAVYRARIAPI
-584 IDAGARLQTLA
+584 IDASARLQTLA

-601 RISCGLPMMQ
+601 RVSCGLPMMQ

-665 AEMLPKQSAA
+665 AEMLPKQSAT

-686 TDAFSPS
+686 TNAFSTS
-693 PSARAMGVSRDD
+693 PSARVIGVTRDD
-705 CYSMLLPM
+705 CYSMLLPLS
-713 AVKTDDL
+713 VKTDDL

-735 KKLSEDAAEKEGC
+735 KKLSEDAAEKEGR
-748 LQAYKEY
+748 LQAYEEY

-764 GKMLARVPEEVFPEE
+764 ANMLARVPGEAFPEE
-779 DSWRVLLWHFFFDEA
+779 DSWHGLLWHFFFDEA

-821 YVVSTARAYVV
+821 YVASTARAYVV

-850 EHMLG
+850 EHALG

-864 ECADDESVAF
+864 EYADDESVAL
-874 ANDGLLTGGGVASA
+874 ASDGLLTGGGVAPS
-888 RKKSKAGRVLSFDA
+888 RKKPKAGRVLSFDA
-902 YIVDGPAHIDL
+902 YIVDGPARIDL

-924 LRPRV
+924 LHPRV

-952 EKAWGVLN
+952 EEAWGAMN

-968 ALGANGRAQD
+968 AGGANGRAQD

-1011 TLIARSNADGSMSN
+1011 TLIVRSNADGSMSN
-1025 VIVGFGANNY
+1025 VIAGFGANNY
-1035 ADARALSFGAAC
+1035 ADARALSFGPAC
-1047 AGDEQ
+1047 AGDEL

-1063 AVQMHGACIMPGD
+1063 AVQMRGACIMPGD

>member
-1 MGGKDKRASRK
+1 MENGREVFWKMGKGCRRAACCAPYNGRKDKKASRK
-12 GAVVSKD
+12 GAVVSRD
-19 EFAEYGHDANERHGD
+19 EFAEYGHGANESHGD
-34 DECRDANESRIAGEC
+34 DECRDANE
-49 RDANEG
+49 
-55 GIAGERCGA
+55 
-64 NEGGPVDGERDGRR
+64 DG
-78 AARGGKGSHGG
+78 
-89 CEIDKNDAAHKK
+89 
-101 GATNDGSAVHR
+101 
-112 GVADG
+112 
-117 DAVDVAA
+117 
-124 GNAADVAARATVDVA
+124 
-139 VAAAGATVDAAAAA
+139 AAAGK
-153 VVTDADVA
+153 
-161 AGDTADIA
+161 
-169 VDAAAASA
+169 
-177 TVDAA
+177 

-187 VDVAAAGTSTDADAA
+187 AATDD
-202 AAAVATTDATADDAK
+202 AVAGANAGEGANESGVAADDAK
-217 ARRRAHRAAVRAQL
+217 VRRRAHRAAIRAQR
-231 RQQGAFG
+231 RQRGAFG
-238 QQGSAWG
+238 QQGSEWG

-255 EGLEHARIIAEKRI
+255 EGLEHARVIAEKRI
-269 NGTPRTAEDWLDN
+269 SGAPRTAEDWLDN

-385 KYFTIIKAYR
+385 KYFAIIKAYR

-415 LAEYTATRGLGR
+415 LAEHTATRGLSR

-442 RVVFSAAS
+442 RVAFSAA
-450 PRDRE
+450 PPCGRG
-455 AASAS
+455 AAPA
-460 ACASVVPVAKLA
+460 AARASVVPAAKLA
-472 AGAADVVS
+472 AGAADAVS
-480 VVDTIHGAEDA
+480 VVGTINGAEDA
-491 GAEAVAEAGCT
+491 DAAGFADAERARRASGAETAAVEGCVAG
-502 ARTEN
+502 
-507 TAEEN
+507 
-512 RVALSA
+512 S
-518 GGVGATRV
+518 
-526 ANVAEKQCA
+526 
-535 VRIESAAGS
+535 ESAADS
-544 ASSAGDS
+544 ASMGGEP

-557 ALIFRNGVEQDMT
+557 ALIFRNGIEQDMT
-570 PVERAVYRARIAPI
+570 PLERAVYKARIAPV
-584 IDAGARLQTLA
+584 IDADARLQTLA

-601 RISCGLPMMQ
+601 RVSCGLPMMQ

-617 IELRLRERFVLGGE
+617 IELRLRKRFVLGGE

-646 ERSRLHSDYW
+646 ERSHLHSDYW

-665 AEMLPKQSAA
+665 AEIFPKQSTAS
-675 PKAKAKVKAAP
+675 KAKAGVGDASAAG
-686 TDAFSPS
+686 
-693 PSARAMGVSRDD
+693 ARIVGVTRDD
-705 CYSMLLPM
+705 CYSMMLPM
-713 AVKTDDL
+713 PVKTDDL

-748 LQAYKEY
+748 LQAYEDY

-764 GKMLARVPEEVFPEE
+764 GEMLARVPGEAFPEE
-779 DSWRVLLWHFFFDEA
+779 DSWHMLLWHFFFDEA

-821 YVVSTARAYVV
+821 YVASTARAYVV

-842 GDGWDRAL
+842 GDGWDCAL
-850 EHMLG
+850 EHALG

-864 ECADDESVAF
+864 ECADDESVAL
-874 ANDGLLTGGGVASA
+874 ANDGLLTGGGVPPS
-888 RKKSKAGRVLSFDA
+888 RKKPKAGRVLSFDA
-902 YIVDGPAHIDL
+902 YIVDGPARIDL
-913 EEGRELRVHPW
+913 EGGRELRVHPW

-935 EKDECRQ
+935 EKDECHQ

-952 EKAWGVLN
+952 EEAWGAMN

-978 PVSREHAFLLYAG
+978 PVSREHALLLYAG
-991 SDSQRKEKG
+991 SEPQGKEKG
-1000 WLAFDLASTNG
+1000 WLVFDLASTNG
-1011 TLIARSNADGSMSN
+1011 TLIVRSNADGSMSN
-1025 VIVGFGANNY
+1025 VIAGFGANNY
-1035 ADARALSFGAAC
+1035 ADARALSFGPAC
-1047 AGDEQ
+1047 AGDEL
-1052 LLREAARRAGA
+1052 LLREVARRAGA
-1063 AVQMHGACIMPGD
+1063 AVQMRGTCIMPGD
-1076 TLVFGFAVVEDA
+1076 TLVFGFAVMEDA

>member
-1 MGGKDKRASRK
+1 MSSKDKRASRE

-19 EFAEYGHDANERHGD
+19 EFAEYEHGANERHS
-34 DECRDANESRIAGEC
+34 EGEC
-49 RDANEG
+49 RDANE
-55 GIAGERCGA
+55 
-64 NEGGPVDGERDGRR
+64 N
-78 AARGGKGSHGG
+78 
-89 CEIDKNDAAHKK
+89 
-101 GATNDGSAVHR
+101 
-112 GVADG
+112 GVATEG
-117 DAVDVAA
+117 ARESAA
-124 GNAADVAARATVDVA
+124 
-139 VAAAGATVDAAAAA
+139 AAAGAK
-153 VVTDADVA
+153 
-161 AGDTADIA
+161 
-169 VDAAAASA
+169 
-177 TVDAA
+177 
-182 AAADA
+182 
-187 VDVAAAGTSTDADAA
+187 AAAGVNESD
-202 AAAVATTDATADDAK
+202 VAGEDAK
-217 ARRRAHRAAVRAQL
+217 ARRRAHRAAVRAQR

-238 QQGSAWG
+238 QQGSEWG

-255 EGLEHARIIAEKRI
+255 EGLEHARVIAEKRI
-269 NGTPRTAEDWLDN
+269 NGSPRAAEDWLDN
-282 NAEVNLALL
+282 DAEVKLAML
-291 AKAGRLAREC
+291 ARAGRLAREC

-307 DAVYA
+307 DAAYA
-312 ATKGYKRLFEAHDL
+312 ATKGYRRLFEAHDL
-326 GAEYHRAV
+326 GVEYHHAV

-349 GHVLNSWVSTNKKP
+349 NHVLNSWVSTNKKP

-385 KYFTIIKAYR
+385 KYFAIIKAYR

-450 PRDRE
+450 PRDRR
-455 AASAS
+455 AASAG
-460 ACASVVPVAKLA
+460 ARASVVPAAKLA

-480 VVDTIHGAEDA
+480 VVDTMHGAEDA
-491 GAEAVAEAGCT
+491 GAEAVAEVGWTAHSESAMHSESATSVVGGAGLDELVADAALAGCADFADGT
-502 ARTEN
+502 GSAEFAEPAADFASCADASSAMGPEGPVGDGDLAGAARTES

-584 IDAGARLQTLA
+584 IDTDARLQTLA

-601 RISCGLPMMQ
+601 RVSCGLPMMQ

-705 CYSMLLPM
+705 CYSMLLPL

-735 KKLSEDAAEKEGC
+735 KKLSEDAAEKEGR
-748 LQAYKEY
+748 LRAYEDY

-764 GKMLARVPEEVFPEE
+764 ANVLARVPGEAFPEE
-779 DSWRVLLWHFFFDEA
+779 DSWHGLLWHFFFDEA

-821 YVVSTARAYVV
+821 YVASTARAYVV
-832 KRLLASAAAR
+832 KRLLTSAAAR

-850 EHMLG
+850 EHALG

-874 ANDGLLTGGGVASA
+874 ANDGLLTGGGVAPS
-888 RKKSKAGRVLSFDA
+888 RKKPKAGRVLSFDA
-902 YIVDGPAHIDL
+902 YIVDGPARIDL

-952 EKAWGVLN
+952 EEAWGAMN

-968 ALGANGRAQD
+968 AGGANGRAQD

-1011 TLIARSNADGSMSN
+1011 TLIVRSNADGSMSN

-1088 NGVVSFGARNGAL
+1088 NGVISFGARNGAL

>member
-1 MGGKDKRASRK
+1 MAPFFKILALVFLTAVLSPVKRCEHLTRAFNRFSCGVCLAAQITMGSKDKRASRE

-19 EFAEYGHDANERHGD
+19 EFAEYEHGANESHGD
-34 DECRDANESRIAGEC
+34 DERRDANE
-49 RDANEG
+49 
-55 GIAGERCGA
+55 
-64 NEGGPVDGERDGRR
+64 DG
-78 AARGGKGSHGG
+78 
-89 CEIDKNDAAHKK
+89 
-101 GATNDGSAVHR
+101 
-112 GVADG
+112 
-117 DAVDVAA
+117 
-124 GNAADVAARATVDVA
+124 
-139 VAAAGATVDAAAAA
+139 AAAGDAA
-153 VVTDADVA
+153 
-161 AGDTADIA
+161 
-169 VDAAAASA
+169 
-177 TVDAA
+177 
-182 AAADA
+182 
-187 VDVAAAGTSTDADAA
+187 ADAA
-202 AAAVATTDATADDAK
+202 AAAAVAAADVATADGAVAGANAGEGANEGDAAAEDAK
-217 ARRRAHRAAVRAQL
+217 ARRRAHRAAIRAQR
-231 RQQGAFG
+231 RQRGAFG
-238 QQGSAWG
+238 QQGSEWG

-255 EGLEHARIIAEKRI
+255 EGLEHARVIAEKRI
-269 NGTPRTAEDWLDN
+269 SGAPRTAEDWLDN

-385 KYFTIIKAYR
+385 KYFAIIKAYR

-415 LAEYTATRGLGR
+415 LAEHTATRGLSR

-442 RVVFSAAS
+442 RVAFSAA
-450 PRDRE
+450 R
-455 AASAS
+455 
-460 ACASVVPVAKLA
+460 ASVVPAAKLA
-472 AGAADVVS
+472 AGAMDAVS
-480 VVDTIHGAEDA
+480 VVDTINGAEDA
-491 GAEAVAEAGCT
+491 DAAGFVDAERARQTSGAETAAVEGCVAGS
-502 ARTEN
+502 E
-507 TAEEN
+507 
-512 RVALSA
+512 
-518 GGVGATRV
+518 G
-526 ANVAEKQCA
+526 
-535 VRIESAAGS
+535 AAGS
-544 ASSAGDS
+544 ASMGGEPA
-551 VVHDSD
+551 VHDSD
-557 ALIFRNGVEQDMT
+557 ALIFRNGIEQDMT
-570 PVERAVYRARIAPI
+570 PLERAVYKARLAPI
-584 IDAGARLQTLA
+584 VDADARLQTLA

-601 RISCGLPMMQ
+601 RVSCGLPMMQ

-665 AEMLPKQSAA
+665 AEMLPKQSALSR
-675 PKAKAKVKAAP
+675 AKTKSTAEAKVNDASAARP
-686 TDAFSPS
+686 QIV
-693 PSARAMGVSRDD
+693 GVTRDD

-748 LQAYKEY
+748 LQAYEEY
-755 LENPLAVVR
+755 LENPLVVVR
-764 GKMLARVPEEVFPEE
+764 GKMLARVPGEAFSEE
-779 DSWRVLLWHFFFDEA
+779 DPWHVLLWHFFFDEA

-821 YVVSTARAYVV
+821 YVASTARAYVV

-842 GDGWDRAL
+842 GDDWNRAL
-850 EHMLG
+850 EHALG

-864 ECADDESVAF
+864 ECADDESVAL
-874 ANDGLLTGGGVASA
+874 ANDGLLTGGGVAPS
-888 RKKSKAGRVLSFDA
+888 RKKPKAGRVLSFDA
-902 YIVDGPAHIDL
+902 YIVDGPARIDL

-952 EKAWGVLN
+952 EKAWGAMN

-978 PVSREHAFLLYAG
+978 PVSREHALLLYAG
-991 SDSQRKEKG
+991 SEPQGKEKG
-1000 WLAFDLASTNG
+1000 WLVFDLASTNG
-1011 TLIARSNADGSMSN
+1011 TLIVRSNADGSMSN
-1025 VIVGFGANNY
+1025 VIAGFGANNY
-1035 ADARALSFGAAC
+1035 ADARALSFGPAC
-1047 AGDEQ
+1047 AGDEL
-1052 LLREAARRAGA
+1052 LLREVARRAGA
-1063 AVQMHGACIMPGD
+1063 AVQMRGACIMPGD
-1076 TLVFGFAVVEDA
+1076 TLVFGFAVMEDA

>member
-1 MGGKDKRASRK
+1 M
-12 GAVVSKD
+12 SKD
-19 EFAEYGHDANERHGD
+19 EFAEYEHGANESHGD
-34 DECRDANESRIAGEC
+34 DECRDANE
-49 RDANEG
+49 D
-55 GIAGERCGA
+55 GA
-64 NEGGPVDGERDGRR
+64 
-78 AARGGKGSHGG
+78 
-89 CEIDKNDAAHKK
+89 
-101 GATNDGSAVHR
+101 
-112 GVADG
+112 
-117 DAVDVAA
+117 AA
-124 GNAADVAARATVDVA
+124 GKAKADVAAADDA
-139 VAAAGATVDAAAAA
+139 VAGANAGEGANE
-153 VVTDADVA
+153 
-161 AGDTADIA
+161 
-169 VDAAAASA
+169 S
-177 TVDAA
+177 
-182 AAADA
+182 AAADE
-187 VDVAAAGTSTDADAA
+187 G
-202 AAAVATTDATADDAK
+202 AK
-217 ARRRAHRAAVRAQL
+217 ARRRAHRAAIRAQR
-231 RQQGAFG
+231 RQRGAFG
-238 QQGSAWG
+238 QQGSEWG

-255 EGLEHARIIAEKRI
+255 EGLEHARVIAEKRI
-269 NGTPRTAEDWLDN
+269 NGAPRTAEDWLDN

-385 KYFTIIKAYR
+385 KYFAIIKAYR

-415 LAEYTATRGLGR
+415 LAEHTATRGLSR

-442 RVVFSAAS
+442 RVTFSAA
-450 PRDRE
+450 PPCGRG
-455 AASAS
+455 AAPA
-460 ACASVVPVAKLA
+460 AARASVIPAAKLA
-472 AGAADVVS
+472 AGAMDAVS
-480 VVDTIHGAEDA
+480 AVDTINGAEGVDA
-491 GAEAVAEAGCT
+491 ERARRASGAETAAVEGC
-502 ARTEN
+502 
-507 TAEEN
+507 
-512 RVALSA
+512 V
-518 GGVGATRV
+518 
-526 ANVAEKQCA
+526 
-535 VRIESAAGS
+535 AGS
-544 ASSAGDS
+544 EGAADSASVGGEP

-557 ALIFRNGVEQDMT
+557 ALIFRNGIEQDMT
-570 PVERAVYRARIAPI
+570 PLERAVYKARIAPI
-584 IDAGARLQTLA
+584 VDVDAHLQTLA

-601 RISCGLPMMQ
+601 RVSCGLPMMQ

-665 AEMLPKQSAA
+665 AEMFPKQSAPSRA
-675 PKAKAKVKAAP
+675 KTKSTVEAKANDGSAARP
-686 TDAFSPS
+686 QTV
-693 PSARAMGVSRDD
+693 GVTRDD

-748 LQAYKEY
+748 FQAYEEY

-764 GKMLARVPEEVFPEE
+764 GKMLARVPGEAFSEE
-779 DSWRVLLWHFFFDEA
+779 DPWRVLLWHFFFDEA

-811 HDAAVTGSSE
+811 HDAAVTGLSE
-821 YVVSTARAYVV
+821 YVASTARAYVV
-832 KRLLASAAAR
+832 KRLLTSAAAH

-850 EHMLG
+850 EHALS

-864 ECADDESVAF
+864 ECADDESVAL
-874 ANDGLLTGGGVASA
+874 ANDGLLTGGGVAPS
-888 RKKSKAGRVLSFDA
+888 RKKPKAGRVLSFDA
-902 YIVDGPAHIDL
+902 YIVDGPARIDL

-952 EKAWGVLN
+952 EKAWGAMN

-968 ALGANGRAQD
+968 SLGANGRAQD
-978 PVSREHAFLLYAG
+978 PVSREHALLLYAG
-991 SDSQRKEKG
+991 SEPQGKEKG
-1000 WLAFDLASTNG
+1000 WLVFDLASTNG
-1011 TLIARSNADGSMSN
+1011 TLIVRSNADGSMSN

-1035 ADARALSFGAAC
+1035 ADARALSFGPAC
-1047 AGDEQ
+1047 AGDEL
-1052 LLREAARRAGA
+1052 LLREVARRAGA
-1063 AVQMHGACIMPGD
+1063 AVQMRGACIMPGD
-1076 TLVFGFAVVEDA
+1076 TLVFGFAVMEDA

>member
-1 MGGKDKRASRK
+1 MDSKDKKASRE

-19 EFAEYGHDANERHGD
+19 EFAEYEHGANESHGD
-34 DECRDANESRIAGEC
+34 DECRDANEDGAAAGE
-49 RDANEG
+49 A
-55 GIAGERCGA
+55 
-64 NEGGPVDGERDGRR
+64 
-78 AARGGKGSHGG
+78 
-89 CEIDKNDAAHKK
+89 
-101 GATNDGSAVHR
+101 
-112 GVADG
+112 
-117 DAVDVAA
+117 
-124 GNAADVAARATVDVA
+124 AADVAA
-139 VAAAGATVDAAAAA
+139 AAGEATADATAAAA
-153 VVTDADVA
+153 VA
-161 AGDTADIA
+161 A
-169 VDAAAASA
+169 
-177 TVDAA
+177 
-182 AAADA
+182 
-187 VDVAAAGTSTDADAA
+187 ADAA
-202 AAAVATTDATADDAK
+202 AADDAVAGANAGEGANESAAAAEDAR
-217 ARRRAHRAAVRAQL
+217 ARRRAHRAAIRAQR
-231 RQQGAFG
+231 RQRGAFG
-238 QQGSAWG
+238 QQGSEWG

-255 EGLEHARIIAEKRI
+255 EGLEHARVIAEKRI
-269 NGTPRTAEDWLDN
+269 NGAPRTAEDWLDN

-385 KYFTIIKAYR
+385 KYFAIIKAYR

-415 LAEYTATRGLGR
+415 LAEHTATRGLSR

-442 RVVFSAAS
+442 RVTFSAA
-450 PRDRE
+450 PPCGRG
-455 AASAS
+455 AAPA
-460 ACASVVPVAKLA
+460 AARASVVPAAKLA
-472 AGAADVVS
+472 AGAADAVS
-480 VVDTIHGAEDA
+480 VLDTINGAEDA
-491 GAEAVAEAGCT
+491 DAAGFADAERARRASGTETAAVEGCVAGS
-502 ARTEN
+502 E
-507 TAEEN
+507 
-512 RVALSA
+512 
-518 GGVGATRV
+518 G
-526 ANVAEKQCA
+526 
-535 VRIESAAGS
+535 AAGS
-544 ASSAGDS
+544 ASMGGEP

-557 ALIFRNGVEQDMT
+557 ALIFRNGIEQDMT
-570 PVERAVYRARIAPI
+570 PLERAVYKARLAPI
-584 IDAGARLQTLA
+584 VDADARLQTLA

-601 RISCGLPMMQ
+601 RVSCGLPMMQ

-665 AEMLPKQSAA
+665 AEMFPKQSAPSRA
-675 PKAKAKVKAAP
+675 KTKSTVEAKANDGSAARP
-686 TDAFSPS
+686 QTV
-693 PSARAMGVSRDD
+693 GVTRDD

-748 LQAYKEY
+748 LQAYEEY

-764 GKMLARVPEEVFPEE
+764 GKMLARVPGEAFSEE
-779 DSWRVLLWHFFFDEA
+779 DPWHVLLWHFFFDEA

-804 ALKDALI
+804 ALKGALI

-821 YVVSTARAYVV
+821 YVASTARAYVV
-832 KRLLASAAAR
+832 KRLLASAAAH

-850 EHMLG
+850 EHALS
-855 LMLCWMFDV
+855 LMLCWMFDI
-864 ECADDESVAF
+864 ECADDESVAL
-874 ANDGLLTGGGVASA
+874 ANDGLLTGGGVAPS
-888 RKKSKAGRVLSFDA
+888 RKKPKAGRVLSFDA
-902 YIVDGPAHIDL
+902 YIVDGPARIDL

-952 EKAWGVLN
+952 EKAWGAMN

-978 PVSREHAFLLYAG
+978 PVSREHALLLYAG
-991 SDSQRKEKG
+991 SEPQGKEKG
-1000 WLAFDLASTNG
+1000 WLVFDLASTNG
-1011 TLIARSNADGSMSN
+1011 TLIVRSNADGSMSN
-1025 VIVGFGANNY
+1025 VIAGFGANNY
-1035 ADARALSFGAAC
+1035 ADARALSFGPAC
-1047 AGDEQ
+1047 AGDEL

-1063 AVQMHGACIMPGD
+1063 AVQMRGACIMPGD
-1076 TLVFGFAVVEDA
+1076 TLVFGFAVMEDA

>member
-1 MGGKDKRASRK
+1 MGSKDKKASRE

-19 EFAEYGHDANERHGD
+19 EFAEYGHGANESHGD
-34 DECRDANESRIAGEC
+34 DECCDANE
-49 RDANEG
+49 
-55 GIAGERCGA
+55 
-64 NEGGPVDGERDGRR
+64 DG
-78 AARGGKGSHGG
+78 
-89 CEIDKNDAAHKK
+89 
-101 GATNDGSAVHR
+101 
-112 GVADG
+112 
-117 DAVDVAA
+117 
-124 GNAADVAARATVDVA
+124 
-139 VAAAGATVDAAAAA
+139 AAAGEAASDAAAVAGKASSDAAAADDA
-153 VVTDADVA
+153 V
-161 AGDTADIA
+161 AGANA
-169 VDAAAASA
+169 GEGANESAAAAE
-177 TVDAA
+177 
-182 AAADA
+182 
-187 VDVAAAGTSTDADAA
+187 
-202 AAAVATTDATADDAK
+202 DAK
-217 ARRRAHRAAVRAQL
+217 ACRRAHRAAIRAQR
-231 RQQGAFG
+231 RQRGAFG
-238 QQGSAWG
+238 QQGSEWG

-255 EGLEHARIIAEKRI
+255 EGLEHARVIAEKRI
-269 NGTPRTAEDWLDN
+269 SGVPRTAEDWLDN

-385 KYFTIIKAYR
+385 KYFAIIKAYR

-415 LAEYTATRGLGR
+415 LAEHTATRGLSR

-442 RVVFSAAS
+442 RVAFSAAS
-450 PRDRE
+450 PCGRG
-455 AASAS
+455 AAPA
-460 ACASVVPVAKLA
+460 AARASVVPAAKLA
-472 AGAADVVS
+472 AGTMDAVS
-480 VVDTIHGAEDA
+480 VVGTINGAEDA
-491 GAEAVAEAGCT
+491 DAAGFADAERARRASGAETADVEGCVAGSEG
-502 ARTEN
+502 
-507 TAEEN
+507 
-512 RVALSA
+512 
-518 GGVGATRV
+518 
-526 ANVAEKQCA
+526 
-535 VRIESAAGS
+535 AAGS
-544 ASSAGDS
+544 ASMGGEP

-557 ALIFRNGVEQDMT
+557 ALIFRNGIEQDMT
-570 PVERAVYRARIAPI
+570 PLERAVYKARIAPV
-584 IDAGARLQTLA
+584 IDADASLQTLA

-601 RISCGLPMMQ
+601 RASCGLPMMQ

-631 LGVYSGAETSTWLRQ
+631 VGVYSGAETSTWLRQ

-665 AEMLPKQSAA
+665 AEMFPKQSAPSRA
-675 PKAKAKVKAAP
+675 KTKSTAEAKANDGSAARP
-686 TDAFSPS
+686 QTV
-693 PSARAMGVSRDD
+693 GVTRDD
-705 CYSMLLPM
+705 CYSMLLPT

-748 LQAYKEY
+748 LQAYEEY
-755 LENPLAVVR
+755 LENPLAVVQ
-764 GKMLARVPEEVFPEE
+764 GKMLARVPGEAFSEE
-779 DSWRVLLWHFFFDEA
+779 DPWHMLLWHFFFDEA

-821 YVVSTARAYVV
+821 YVASTARAYVV
-832 KRLLASAAAR
+832 KRLLTSAAVR
-842 GDGWDRAL
+842 GDDWDRVL
-850 EHMLG
+850 EHALG

-864 ECADDESVAF
+864 ECADDESVAI
-874 ANDGLLTGGGVASA
+874 ANDGLLTGGGVAPS
-888 RKKSKAGRVLSFDA
+888 RKKPKAGRVLSFDA
-902 YIVDGPAHIDL
+902 YIVDGPARIDL

-952 EKAWGVLN
+952 EKAWGVMN

-978 PVSREHAFLLYAG
+978 PVSREHALLLYAG
-991 SDSQRKEKG
+991 SEPQGKEKG
-1000 WLAFDLASTNG
+1000 WLVFDLASTNG
-1011 TLIARSNADGSMSN
+1011 TLIVRSNADGSMSN
-1025 VIVGFGANNY
+1025 VVAGFGANNY
-1035 ADARALSFGAAC
+1035 ADARALSFGPAC
-1047 AGDEQ
+1047 AGDEL
-1052 LLREAARRAGA
+1052 LLREVARRAGA
-1063 AVQMHGACIMPGD
+1063 VVQMRGACIMPGD

>member
-1 MGGKDKRASRK
+1 MDSKDKKASRE

-19 EFAEYGHDANERHGD
+19 EFAEYEHGANESHGD
-34 DECRDANESRIAGEC
+34 DECRNANE
-49 RDANEG
+49 D
-55 GIAGERCGA
+55 GA
-64 NEGGPVDGERDGRR
+64 
-78 AARGGKGSHGG
+78 
-89 CEIDKNDAAHKK
+89 
-101 GATNDGSAVHR
+101 
-112 GVADG
+112 
-117 DAVDVAA
+117 AA
-124 GNAADVAARATVDVA
+124 GKAAADVAAADDA
-139 VAAAGATVDAAAAA
+139 VAGAN
-153 VVTDADVA
+153 ADE
-161 AGDTADIA
+161 
-169 VDAAAASA
+169 
-177 TVDAA
+177 
-182 AAADA
+182 
-187 VDVAAAGTSTDADAA
+187 
-202 AAAVATTDATADDAK
+202 DAK
-217 ARRRAHRAAVRAQL
+217 ARRRAHRAAIRAQR
-231 RQQGAFG
+231 RQRGAFG
-238 QQGSAWG
+238 QQGSEWG

-255 EGLEHARIIAEKRI
+255 EGLEHARVIAEKRI
-269 NGTPRTAEDWLDN
+269 SGTPRTAEDWLDN

-385 KYFTIIKAYR
+385 KYFAIIKAYR

-415 LAEYTATRGLGR
+415 LAEHTATRGLSR

-442 RVVFSAAS
+442 RVAFSAA
-450 PRDRE
+450 PPCGRG
-455 AASAS
+455 AAPA
-460 ACASVVPVAKLA
+460 AARASVVPAAKLA
-472 AGAADVVS
+472 AGAADAVS
-480 VVDTIHGAEDA
+480 VVDTINGAEDA
-491 GAEAVAEAGCT
+491 DAEGFADAERARRASGAETAAVEGCVAGS
-502 ARTEN
+502 E
-507 TAEEN
+507 
-512 RVALSA
+512 
-518 GGVGATRV
+518 G
-526 ANVAEKQCA
+526 
-535 VRIESAAGS
+535 AAGS
-544 ASSAGDS
+544 ASMGGEP
-551 VVHDSD
+551 VVHDFD
-557 ALIFRNGVEQDMT
+557 ALIFRNGIEQDMT
-570 PVERAVYRARIAPI
+570 PLERAVYKARLAPI
-584 IDAGARLQTLA
+584 IDADAHLQTLA

-601 RISCGLPMMQ
+601 RVSCGLPMMQ

-665 AEMLPKQSAA
+665 AEMLPKQSALSRA
-675 PKAKAKVKAAP
+675 KTKSTAEAKANDGSAARP
-686 TDAFSPS
+686 QTV
-693 PSARAMGVSRDD
+693 GVTRDD
-705 CYSMLLPM
+705 CYSMLLPT

-720 SGKNGNGYAKALWEN
+720 SGKNGNGYAKTLWEN
-735 KKLSEDAAEKEGC
+735 KKLSEDTAEKEGC
-748 LQAYKEY
+748 LQAYEEY

-764 GKMLARVPEEVFPEE
+764 GKMLARVPGEAFFEE
-779 DSWRVLLWHFFFDEA
+779 DPWHVLLWHFFFDEA

-821 YVVSTARAYVV
+821 YVASTARAYVV
-832 KRLLASAAAR
+832 KRLLASAAAH
-842 GDGWDRAL
+842 GDDWDRAL
-850 EHMLG
+850 EHALG

-864 ECADDESVAF
+864 ECADDESVAL
-874 ANDGLLTGGGVASA
+874 ANDGLLTGGGVASS
-888 RKKSKAGRVLSFDA
+888 RKKPKAGRVLSFDA
-902 YIVDGPAHIDL
+902 YIVDGPARIDL

-924 LRPRV
+924 LRLRV

-952 EKAWGVLN
+952 EKAWGAMN

-978 PVSREHAFLLYAG
+978 PVSREHALLLYAG
-991 SDSQRKEKG
+991 SEPQGKEKG
-1000 WLAFDLASTNG
+1000 WLVFDLASTNG
-1011 TLIARSNADGSMSN
+1011 TLIVRSNADGSVSN
-1025 VIVGFGANNY
+1025 VIAGFGANNY
-1035 ADARALSFGAAC
+1035 ADARALSFGPAC
-1047 AGDEQ
+1047 AGDEL
-1052 LLREAARRAGA
+1052 LLREVVRRAGA
-1063 AVQMHGACIMPGD
+1063 AVQMRGTCIMPGD
-1076 TLVFGFAVVEDA
+1076 TLVFGFAVMEDA
-1088 NGVVSFGARNGAL
+1088 NGVVSFGARNGTL

>member
-1 MGGKDKRASRK
+1 MAPFFKILALVFLAAVLSSVKRYEHLTRAFNRFSCGVWLAAQITIDSKGKKASWE

-19 EFAEYGHDANERHGD
+19 EFAEYEHGANESHGD
-34 DECRDANESRIAGEC
+34 DECRDANE
-49 RDANEG
+49 
-55 GIAGERCGA
+55 
-64 NEGGPVDGERDGRR
+64 DG
-78 AARGGKGSHGG
+78 
-89 CEIDKNDAAHKK
+89 
-101 GATNDGSAVHR
+101 
-112 GVADG
+112 
-117 DAVDVAA
+117 
-124 GNAADVAARATVDVA
+124 
-139 VAAAGATVDAAAAA
+139 AAAGEAA
-153 VVTDADVA
+153 
-161 AGDTADIA
+161 
-169 VDAAAASA
+169 
-177 TVDAA
+177 
-182 AAADA
+182 
-187 VDVAAAGTSTDADAA
+187 ADAA
-202 AAAVATTDATADDAK
+202 AAAGKAASDAAAADDAVVGANAGEGANESAAADEDAK
-217 ARRRAHRAAVRAQL
+217 ARRRAHRAAIRAQR
-231 RQQGAFG
+231 RQRGAFG
-238 QQGSAWG
+238 QQGSEWG

-255 EGLEHARIIAEKRI
+255 EGLEHARVIAEKRI
-269 NGTPRTAEDWLDN
+269 SGAPRTAEDWLDN

-385 KYFTIIKAYR
+385 KYFAIIKAYR

-415 LAEYTATRGLGR
+415 LAEHTATRGLSR

-442 RVVFSAAS
+442 RVTFSAA
-450 PRDRE
+450 PPCGRG
-455 AASAS
+455 AAPA
-460 ACASVVPVAKLA
+460 AARASVVPAAKLA
-472 AGAADVVS
+472 AGAMDIVG
-480 VVDTIHGAEDA
+480 VVDTINGAEGADA
-491 GAEAVAEAGCT
+491 ERARRASGAETAAVEGCVAGS
-502 ARTEN
+502 E
-507 TAEEN
+507 
-512 RVALSA
+512 
-518 GGVGATRV
+518 G
-526 ANVAEKQCA
+526 
-535 VRIESAAGS
+535 AAGS
-544 ASSAGDS
+544 ASMGGEP

-557 ALIFRNGVEQDMT
+557 ALIFRNGIEQDMT
-570 PVERAVYRARIAPI
+570 PLERAVYKARIAPV
-584 IDAGARLQTLA
+584 IDADARLQALA

-601 RISCGLPMMQ
+601 RVSCGLPMMQ

-631 LGVYSGAETSTWLRQ
+631 LGVYLGAETSTWLRQ

-665 AEMLPKQSAA
+665 AEMLPKQSAPARPA
-675 PKAKAKVKAAP
+675 PKSTVEAKANDVLAARP
-686 TDAFSPS
+686 QTV
-693 PSARAMGVSRDD
+693 GVTRDD

-748 LQAYKEY
+748 LQAYEEY
-755 LENPLAVVR
+755 LENPLVVVR
-764 GKMLARVPEEVFPEE
+764 GKMLARVPGEAFSEE
-779 DSWRVLLWHFFFDEA
+779 DPWRVLLWHFFFDEA

-821 YVVSTARAYVV
+821 YVASTARAYVV
-832 KRLLASAAAR
+832 KRLLASAAAH

-850 EHMLG
+850 EHALG

-864 ECADDESVAF
+864 ECADDESVAL
-874 ANDGLLTGGGVASA
+874 ANDGLLTGGGVAPS
-888 RKKSKAGRVLSFDA
+888 RKKPKAGRVLSFDA
-902 YIVDGPAHIDL
+902 YIVDGPARIDL

-952 EKAWGVLN
+952 EKAWGAMN

-978 PVSREHAFLLYAG
+978 PVSREHALLLYAG
-991 SDSQRKEKG
+991 SEPQGKEKG
-1000 WLAFDLASTNG
+1000 WLVFDLASTNG
-1011 TLIARSNADGSMSN
+1011 TLIVRSNADGSMSN
-1025 VIVGFGANNY
+1025 VIAGFGANNY
-1035 ADARALSFGAAC
+1035 ADARALSFGPAC
-1047 AGDEQ
+1047 AGDEL

-1063 AVQMHGACIMPGD
+1063 AVQMRGACIMPGD
-1076 TLVFGFAVVEDA
+1076 TLVFGFAVMEDA

>member
-1 MGGKDKRASRK
+1 M
-12 GAVVSKD
+12 SKD
-19 EFAEYGHDANERHGD
+19 EFAEYEHGANECHGD
-34 DECRDANESRIAGEC
+34 DECRDANEGAAAVATADAVAADDVVAGANAGE
-49 RDANEG
+49 
-55 GIAGERCGA
+55 GA
-64 NEGGPVDGERDGRR
+64 NE
-78 AARGGKGSHGG
+78 
-89 CEIDKNDAAHKK
+89 
-101 GATNDGSAVHR
+101 SA
-112 GVADG
+112 
-117 DAVDVAA
+117 
-124 GNAADVAARATVDVA
+124 AADVAA
-139 VAAAGATVDAAAAA
+139 
-153 VVTDADVA
+153 
-161 AGDTADIA
+161 
-169 VDAAAASA
+169 
-177 TVDAA
+177 
-182 AAADA
+182 
-187 VDVAAAGTSTDADAA
+187 
-202 AAAVATTDATADDAK
+202 ADDAK
-217 ARRRAHRAAVRAQL
+217 VRRRAHRAAVRAQL

-255 EGLEHARIIAEKRI
+255 EGLEHARTIAEKRI
-269 NGTPRTAEDWLDN
+269 NGAPRTAEDWLDN

-291 AKAGRLAREC
+291 ARAGRLAREC

-312 ATKGYKRLFEAHDL
+312 ATKGYRRLFEAHDL

-385 KYFTIIKAYR
+385 KYFAIIKAYR

-410 ELLEA
+410 ELLKA
-415 LAEYTATRGLGR
+415 LAEYTATRGLSR

-450 PRDRE
+450 SRDRG
-455 AASAS
+455 AASAG
-460 ACASVVPVAKLA
+460 ARASVVPAAKLA

-480 VVDTIHGAEDA
+480 VVNAMHGADSA
-491 GAEAVAEAGCT
+491 CAARVRQVSGAEAVAETGC
-502 ARTEN
+502 AAHSES

-512 RVALSA
+512 RVAFSA

-526 ANVAEKQCA
+526 ANVAEKQRA
-535 VRIESAAGS
+535 VRTESAVGS
-544 ASSAGDS
+544 ASLAGDS
-551 VVHDSD
+551 VVRDSD

-584 IDAGARLQTLA
+584 IDTDARLQTLA

-601 RISCGLPMMQ
+601 RVSCGLPMMQ

-656 LLDLLALRL
+656 LLDLMALRL
-665 AEMLPKQSAA
+665 AEMFPKQSAA

-686 TDAFSPS
+686 TDAFSTS
-693 PSARAMGVSRDD
+693 PSARAMGVTRDD
-705 CYSMLLPM
+705 CYSMLLPL

-735 KKLSEDAAEKEGC
+735 KKLSEDAAEKEGR
-748 LQAYKEY
+748 LQAYEEY

-764 GKMLARVPEEVFPEE
+764 ANVLARVPGEAFPEE
-779 DSWRVLLWHFFFDEA
+779 DSWHVLLWYFFFDEA

-821 YVVSTARAYVV
+821 YVASTARAYVV

-850 EHMLG
+850 EHALG

-864 ECADDESVAF
+864 ECADDESVAL
-874 ANDGLLTGGGVASA
+874 ANDGLLTGGGVAPS
-888 RKKSKAGRVLSFDA
+888 RKKPKAGRVLSFDA
-902 YIVDGPAHIDL
+902 YIVDGPARIDL

-924 LRPRV
+924 LHPRV

-935 EKDECRQ
+935 EKDECCQ

-952 EKAWGVLN
+952 EEAWGAMN

-968 ALGANGRAQD
+968 AGGANGRAQD
-978 PVSREHAFLLYAG
+978 PVSREHAFLLYTG

-1011 TLIARSNADGSMSN
+1011 TLIVRSNADGSMSN

-1052 LLREAARRAGA
+1052 LLREATRRAGA

-1088 NGVVSFGARNGAL
+1088 DGVVSFGARNGAL

>member
-1 MGGKDKRASRK
+1 MGSKDKRASRK

-19 EFAEYGHDANERHGD
+19 EFAEYEHGANECHGD
-34 DECRDANESRIAGEC
+34 DECH
-49 RDANEG
+49 DANEG
-55 GIAGERCGA
+55 AAAVATADAVAADDVLAGVSAGEGA
-64 NEGGPVDGERDGRR
+64 NE
-78 AARGGKGSHGG
+78 
-89 CEIDKNDAAHKK
+89 
-101 GATNDGSAVHR
+101 SA
-112 GVADG
+112 
-117 DAVDVAA
+117 
-124 GNAADVAARATVDVA
+124 
-139 VAAAGATVDAAAAA
+139 
-153 VVTDADVA
+153 
-161 AGDTADIA
+161 
-169 VDAAAASA
+169 AAAASA
-177 TVDAA
+177 
-182 AAADA
+182 
-187 VDVAAAGTSTDADAA
+187 SADAA
-202 AAAVATTDATADDAK
+202 ADDAK
-217 ARRRAHRAAVRAQL
+217 ARRRAHRAAVRAQR

-255 EGLEHARIIAEKRI
+255 EGLEHARAIAEKRI
-269 NGTPRTAEDWLDN
+269 NGAPRTAEDWLDN

-291 AKAGRLAREC
+291 ARAGRLAREC

-312 ATKGYKRLFEAHDL
+312 ATKGYRRLFEAHDL

-385 KYFTIIKAYR
+385 KYFAIIKAYR
-395 KLEDSLQGARRPTED
+395 KLEDSLRGARRPTED
-410 ELLEA
+410 ELLEV
-415 LAEYTATRGLGR
+415 LAEHTVTCGLGR

-450 PRDRE
+450 SRDRG
-455 AASAS
+455 AASAGT
-460 ACASVVPVAKLA
+460 CASVVPAAKLA

-480 VVDTIHGAEDA
+480 VVDAMHGAENADAAGSA
-491 GAEAVAEAGCT
+491 GAVRVRQASDAEDVVEAGCA
-502 ARTEN
+502 ARTESI
-507 TAEEN
+507 AEEN
-512 RVALSA
+512 HVAFSA

-526 ANVAEKQCA
+526 ANVSEKQRA
-535 VRIESAAGS
+535 ARIESAAGS

-557 ALIFRNGVEQDMT
+557 ALIFRNGIEQDMT
-570 PVERAVYRARIAPI
+570 PLERAVYKARIAPI
-584 IDAGARLQTLA
+584 VDADACLQTLA

-601 RISCGLPMMQ
+601 RVSCGLPMMQ

-665 AEMLPKQSAA
+665 AEMLPKQSALSRAKTKSTAEEKANDGSA
-675 PKAKAKVKAAP
+675 PRPQTV
-686 TDAFSPS
+686 
-693 PSARAMGVSRDD
+693 GVTRDD

-748 LQAYKEY
+748 LQAYEEY

-764 GKMLARVPEEVFPEE
+764 GKMLARVPGEAFSEE
-779 DSWRVLLWHFFFDEA
+779 DPWRVLLWHFFFDEA

-821 YVVSTARAYVV
+821 YVASTARAYVV

-850 EHMLG
+850 EHALG

-864 ECADDESVAF
+864 ECADDESVAL
-874 ANDGLLTGGGVASA
+874 ANDGLLTGGGVAPS
-888 RKKSKAGRVLSFDA
+888 RKKPKAGRVLSFDA
-902 YIVDGPAHIDL
+902 YIVDGPARIDL

-952 EKAWGVLN
+952 EKAWGAMN

-978 PVSREHAFLLYAG
+978 PVSREHALLLYAG
-991 SDSQRKEKG
+991 SEPQGKEKG
-1000 WLAFDLASTNG
+1000 WLVFDLASTNG
-1011 TLIARSNADGSMSN
+1011 TLIVRSNADGSMSN
-1025 VIVGFGANNY
+1025 VIAGFGANNY
-1035 ADARALSFGAAC
+1035 ADARALSFGPAC
-1047 AGDEQ
+1047 AGDEL
-1052 LLREAARRAGA
+1052 LLREVARRAGA
-1063 AVQMHGACIMPGD
+1063 VVQMRGACIMPGD

>member
-1 MGGKDKRASRK
+1 MRK

-19 EFAEYGHDANERHGD
+19 EFAEYEHGANESHGEGEFLDANED
-34 DECRDANESRIAGEC
+34 
-49 RDANEG
+49 
-55 GIAGERCGA
+55 GA
-64 NEGGPVDGERDGRR
+64 
-78 AARGGKGSHGG
+78 
-89 CEIDKNDAAHKK
+89 
-101 GATNDGSAVHR
+101 
-112 GVADG
+112 
-117 DAVDVAA
+117 AA
-124 GNAADVAARATVDVA
+124 GKAAADVATAAGKAAADVA
-139 VAAAGATVDAAAAA
+139 TADDAVAGANAGEGANESAAAAE
-153 VVTDADVA
+153 
-161 AGDTADIA
+161 
-169 VDAAAASA
+169 
-177 TVDAA
+177 
-182 AAADA
+182 
-187 VDVAAAGTSTDADAA
+187 
-202 AAAVATTDATADDAK
+202 DAK
-217 ARRRAHRAAVRAQL
+217 ARRRAHRAAIRAQR
-231 RQQGAFG
+231 RQRGAFG
-238 QQGSAWG
+238 QQGSEWG

-255 EGLEHARIIAEKRI
+255 EGLEHARVIAEKRI
-269 NGTPRTAEDWLDN
+269 SGAPRTAEDWLDN

-385 KYFTIIKAYR
+385 KYFAIIKAYR

-415 LAEYTATRGLGR
+415 LAEHTATRGLSR
-427 EAMLDILDRGSDGVH
+427 EAMLDILNRGSDGVH
-442 RVVFSAAS
+442 RVTFSAA
-450 PRDRE
+450 PPCGRG
-455 AASAS
+455 AAPA
-460 ACASVVPVAKLA
+460 AARASVVPAAKLA
-472 AGAADVVS
+472 AGAADAVS
-480 VVDTIHGAEDA
+480 VVDTINGAEDA
-491 GAEAVAEAGCT
+491 DAAGFADAERARRASGAETSAVEGCVAGS
-502 ARTEN
+502 E
-507 TAEEN
+507 
-512 RVALSA
+512 
-518 GGVGATRV
+518 G
-526 ANVAEKQCA
+526 
-535 VRIESAAGS
+535 AAGS
-544 ASSAGDS
+544 ASMGGEP

-557 ALIFRNGVEQDMT
+557 ALIFRNGIEQDMT
-570 PVERAVYRARIAPI
+570 PLERAVYKARIAPI
-584 IDAGARLQTLA
+584 VDADARLQTLA

-601 RISCGLPMMQ
+601 RVSCGLPMMQ

-665 AEMLPKQSAA
+665 AEMLPKQSAPSRA
-675 PKAKAKVKAAP
+675 KTKSTAEAKANDASAARP
-686 TDAFSPS
+686 QTV
-693 PSARAMGVSRDD
+693 GVTRDD

-748 LQAYKEY
+748 LQAYEEY

-764 GKMLARVPEEVFPEE
+764 GKMLARVPGEAFSEE
-779 DSWRVLLWHFFFDEA
+779 DPWRVLLWHFFFDEA

-821 YVVSTARAYVV
+821 YVASTARAYVV
-832 KRLLASAAAR
+832 KRLLTSAAVR
-842 GDGWDRAL
+842 GDDWDRVL
-850 EHMLG
+850 EHALG

-864 ECADDESVAF
+864 ECADDESVAL
-874 ANDGLLTGGGVASA
+874 ANDGLLTGGGVAPS
-888 RKKSKAGRVLSFDA
+888 RKKPKAGRVLSFDA

-942 LGCRRAEFSG
+942 LGCRRVEFSG
-952 EKAWGVLN
+952 EKAWGAMN

-978 PVSREHAFLLYAG
+978 PVSREHALLLYAG
-991 SDSQRKEKG
+991 SEPQGKEKG
-1000 WLAFDLASTNG
+1000 WLVFDLASTNG
-1011 TLIARSNADGSMSN
+1011 TLIVRSNADGSMSN
-1025 VIVGFGANNY
+1025 AIAGFGANNY
-1035 ADARALSFGAAC
+1035 ADARALSFGPAC
-1047 AGDEQ
+1047 AGDEL

-1063 AVQMHGACIMPGD
+1063 AVQMRGACIMPGD
-1076 TLVFGFAVVEDA
+1076 MLVFGFAVMEDA

>member
-1 MGGKDKRASRK
+1 MDSKDKKALRK

-19 EFAEYGHDANERHGD
+19 EFAEYEHG
-34 DECRDANESRIAGEC
+34 ANESHGEGEC
-49 RDANEG
+49 RDANE
-55 GIAGERCGA
+55 
-64 NEGGPVDGERDGRR
+64 DG
-78 AARGGKGSHGG
+78 
-89 CEIDKNDAAHKK
+89 
-101 GATNDGSAVHR
+101 
-112 GVADG
+112 
-117 DAVDVAA
+117 
-124 GNAADVAARATVDVA
+124 
-139 VAAAGATVDAAAAA
+139 AAAGKAA
-153 VVTDADVA
+153 
-161 AGDTADIA
+161 
-169 VDAAAASA
+169 
-177 TVDAA
+177 
-182 AAADA
+182 
-187 VDVAAAGTSTDADAA
+187 ADAA
-202 AAAVATTDATADDAK
+202 AADDAVAGANVGEGANESVAAAEDAK
-217 ARRRAHRAAVRAQL
+217 ARRRAHRAAIRAQR
-231 RQQGAFG
+231 RQRGAFG
-238 QQGSAWG
+238 QQGSEWG

-255 EGLEHARIIAEKRI
+255 EGLEHARVIAEKRI
-269 NGTPRTAEDWLDN
+269 SGTPRTAEDWLDN

-385 KYFTIIKAYR
+385 KYFAIIKAYR

-415 LAEYTATRGLGR
+415 LAEHTATRGLSR

-442 RVVFSAAS
+442 RVAFSAAS
-450 PRDRE
+450 PCGRG
-455 AASAS
+455 AAPAV
-460 ACASVVPVAKLA
+460 ARASVVPAAKLA
-472 AGAADVVS
+472 AGAADAVG
-480 VVDTIHGAEDA
+480 VVDTINGAEDA
-491 GAEAVAEAGCT
+491 DAAGFAGAERARRASGAETAAVEGCVAGS
-502 ARTEN
+502 E
-507 TAEEN
+507 
-512 RVALSA
+512 
-518 GGVGATRV
+518 G
-526 ANVAEKQCA
+526 
-535 VRIESAAGS
+535 AAGS
-544 ASSAGDS
+544 ASMGGEP

-557 ALIFRNGVEQDMT
+557 ALIFRNGIEQDMT
-570 PVERAVYRARIAPI
+570 PLERAVYKARIAPV
-584 IDAGARLQTLA
+584 IDADARLQTLA

-601 RISCGLPMMQ
+601 RVSCGLPMMQ
-611 ADRVRR
+611 TDRVRR

-665 AEMLPKQSAA
+665 AEMLPKQSALSRA
-675 PKAKAKVKAAP
+675 KTKSTAEAKANDGSAARP
-686 TDAFSPS
+686 QTV
-693 PSARAMGVSRDD
+693 GVTRDD

-748 LQAYKEY
+748 LQAYEEY

-764 GKMLARVPEEVFPEE
+764 GKMLARVPGEAFSEE
-779 DSWRVLLWHFFFDEA
+779 DPWHALLWHFFFDEA

-821 YVVSTARAYVV
+821 YVASTARAYVV

-850 EHMLG
+850 EHALG

-864 ECADDESVAF
+864 ECADDESVAL
-874 ANDGLLTGGGVASA
+874 ANDGLLTGGGVAPS
-888 RKKSKAGRVLSFDA
+888 RKKPKAGRVLSFDA
-902 YIVDGPAHIDL
+902 YIVDGPARIDL

-942 LGCRRAEFSG
+942 LGCRRVEFSG
-952 EKAWGVLN
+952 EKAWGAMN

-978 PVSREHAFLLYAG
+978 PVSREHALLLYAG
-991 SDSQRKEKG
+991 SEPQGKEKG
-1000 WLAFDLASTNG
+1000 WLVFDLASTNG
-1011 TLIARSNADGSMSN
+1011 TLIVRSNADGSMSN
-1025 VIVGFGANNY
+1025 VIAGFGANNY
-1035 ADARALSFGAAC
+1035 ADARALSFGPAC
-1047 AGDEQ
+1047 AGDGL
-1052 LLREAARRAGA
+1052 LLREVARRAGA
-1063 AVQMHGACIMPGD
+1063 AVQMRGTCIMPGD
-1076 TLVFGFAVVEDA
+1076 TLVFGFAVMEDA

>member
-1 MGGKDKRASRK
+1 MGSKDKRALRK

-19 EFAEYGHDANERHGD
+19 EFAEYEHGANESHGD
-34 DECRDANESRIAGEC
+34 DERRDANE
-49 RDANEG
+49 
-55 GIAGERCGA
+55 
-64 NEGGPVDGERDGRR
+64 DG
-78 AARGGKGSHGG
+78 
-89 CEIDKNDAAHKK
+89 
-101 GATNDGSAVHR
+101 
-112 GVADG
+112 
-117 DAVDVAA
+117 VAA
-124 GNAADVAARATVDVA
+124 GKAAS
-139 VAAAGATVDAAAAA
+139 DAAAADDA
-153 VVTDADVA
+153 V
-161 AGDTADIA
+161 AGANA
-169 VDAAAASA
+169 GEGANESAAAAE
-177 TVDAA
+177 
-182 AAADA
+182 
-187 VDVAAAGTSTDADAA
+187 
-202 AAAVATTDATADDAK
+202 DAK
-217 ARRRAHRAAVRAQL
+217 ARRRAHRAAIRAQR
-231 RQQGAFG
+231 RQRGAFG
-238 QQGSAWG
+238 QQGSEWG

-255 EGLEHARIIAEKRI
+255 EGIEHARVIAEKRI
-269 NGTPRTAEDWLDN
+269 SGAPRTAEDWLDN

-375 TALRSEHEAR
+375 TALHSEHEAR
-385 KYFTIIKAYR
+385 KYFAIIKAYR

-415 LAEYTATRGLGR
+415 LAEHTATRGLSR

-442 RVVFSAAS
+442 RVAFSAAS
-450 PRDRE
+450 PCGRG
-455 AASAS
+455 AAPA
-460 ACASVVPVAKLA
+460 AARASVVPAAKLA
-472 AGAADVVS
+472 AGAMDIVS
-480 VVDTIHGAEDA
+480 VVDTINGAEDA
-491 GAEAVAEAGCT
+491 DAAGFADAGRVRRASDAETAAVEGCVAGS
-502 ARTEN
+502 E
-507 TAEEN
+507 
-512 RVALSA
+512 
-518 GGVGATRV
+518 G
-526 ANVAEKQCA
+526 
-535 VRIESAAGS
+535 AAGS
-544 ASSAGDS
+544 VSMGGEP

-557 ALIFRNGVEQDMT
+557 ALIFRNGIEQDMT
-570 PVERAVYRARIAPI
+570 PLERAVYKARIAPV
-584 IDAGARLQTLA
+584 IDADARLQTLA
-595 KTAEGI
+595 KTAEEI
-601 RISCGLPMMQ
+601 RVSCGLSMMQ

-646 ERSRLHSDYW
+646 GRSRLHSDYW

-665 AEMLPKQSAA
+665 AEMFPKQSAPSGA
-675 PKAKAKVKAAP
+675 KTKSTVEAKANDASAARP
-686 TDAFSPS
+686 QTV
-693 PSARAMGVSRDD
+693 GVTRDD

-748 LQAYKEY
+748 LQAYEEY

-764 GKMLARVPEEVFPEE
+764 GKMLARVPGEAFSEE
-779 DSWRVLLWHFFFDEA
+779 DPWHVLLWHFFFDEA

-804 ALKDALI
+804 TLKDALI

-821 YVVSTARAYVV
+821 YVASTARSYVV

-850 EHMLG
+850 EHAFG

-864 ECADDESVAF
+864 ECADDESVAL
-874 ANDGLLTGGGVASA
+874 ANDGLLTGGGVAPS
-888 RKKSKAGRVLSFDA
+888 RKKPKAGRVLSFDA
-902 YIVDGPAHIDL
+902 YIVDGPARIDL

-952 EKAWGVLN
+952 EKAWGAMN

-978 PVSREHAFLLYAG
+978 PVSREHALLLYAG
-991 SDSQRKEKG
+991 SEPQGKEKG
-1000 WLAFDLASTNG
+1000 WLVFDLASTNG
-1011 TLIARSNADGSMSN
+1011 TLIVRSNADGSMSN
-1025 VIVGFGANNY
+1025 VIAGFGANNY
-1035 ADARALSFGAAC
+1035 ADARALSFGPAC
-1047 AGDEQ
+1047 AGDEL

-1063 AVQMHGACIMPGD
+1063 AVQMRGACIMPGD

-1088 NGVVSFGARNGAL
+1088 NGVVSLGARNGAL

>member
-1 MGGKDKRASRK
+1 M
-12 GAVVSKD
+12 SKD
-19 EFAEYGHDANERHGD
+19 EFAEYEHGANERHGD
-34 DECRDANESRIAGEC
+34 DECRDANEG
-49 RDANEG
+49 
-55 GIAGERCGA
+55 
-64 NEGGPVDGERDGRR
+64 
-78 AARGGKGSHGG
+78 
-89 CEIDKNDAAHKK
+89 
-101 GATNDGSAVHR
+101 
-112 GVADG
+112 
-117 DAVDVAA
+117 
-124 GNAADVAARATVDVA
+124 
-139 VAAAGATVDAAAAA
+139 
-153 VVTDADVA
+153 
-161 AGDTADIA
+161 
-169 VDAAAASA
+169 
-177 TVDAA
+177 
-182 AAADA
+182 
-187 VDVAAAGTSTDADAA
+187 
-202 AAAVATTDATADDAK
+202 AAAVATADAVAADDVVAGVNAGEGANESAAADVSTADDAK

-255 EGLEHARIIAEKRI
+255 EGLEHARAIAEKRI
-269 NGTPRTAEDWLDN
+269 NGAPRTAEDWLDN

-291 AKAGRLAREC
+291 ARAGRLAREC

-312 ATKGYKRLFEAHDL
+312 ATKGYRRLFEAHDL

-385 KYFTIIKAYR
+385 KYFAIIKAYR

-415 LAEYTATRGLGR
+415 LAEHTATRGLSR
-427 EAMLDILDRGSDGVH
+427 ETMLDILDRGSDGVH

-450 PRDRE
+450 SRDRG
-455 AASAS
+455 AASAG
-460 ACASVVPVAKLA
+460 ACASVVPAAKLA

-480 VVDTIHGAEDA
+480 VVDAMHGAENAD
-491 GAEAVAEAGCT
+491 
-502 ARTEN
+502 
-507 TAEEN
+507 
-512 RVALSA
+512 
-518 GGVGATRV
+518 
-526 ANVAEKQCA
+526 
-535 VRIESAAGS
+535 AAGS
-544 ASSAGDS
+544 AGAAPMRQVLGTETVTGAERVANPEAAVGSASLGGDS

-584 IDAGARLQTLA
+584 IDADARLQTLA

-601 RISCGLPMMQ
+601 RVSCGLPMMQ

-665 AEMLPKQSAA
+665 AEMLPKQSAT
-675 PKAKAKVKAAP
+675 PKAKAKVKAVP
-686 TDAFSPS
+686 TDAFSTS
-693 PSARAMGVSRDD
+693 PSARVVGVTRDD
-705 CYSMLLPM
+705 CYSMLLPL

-748 LQAYKEY
+748 LQAYEDY
-755 LENPLAVVR
+755 LENPLAAVR
-764 GKMLARVPEEVFPEE
+764 ANVLARVPGEAFPEE
-779 DSWRVLLWHFFFDEA
+779 DSWHVLLWHFFFDEA

-821 YVVSTARAYVV
+821 YVASTARAYVV
-832 KRLLASAAAR
+832 KRLLTSAAAR
-842 GDGWDRAL
+842 GDGWGRAL
-850 EHMLG
+850 EHALG

-864 ECADDESVAF
+864 ECADDESVAL
-874 ANDGLLTGGGVASA
+874 ANDGLLTGGGVAPSR
-888 RKKSKAGRVLSFDA
+888 RKPKAGRVLSFDA

-924 LRPRV
+924 LHPRV

-942 LGCRRAEFSG
+942 LGCRRVEFSG
-952 EKAWGVLN
+952 EEAWGAMN

-978 PVSREHAFLLYAG
+978 PVSREHAFLLYTG
-991 SDSQRKEKG
+991 SNSQRKEKG

-1011 TLIARSNADGSMSN
+1011 TLIVRSNADGSMSN

-1052 LLREAARRAGA
+1052 LLREAARRSGA

>member
-1 MGGKDKRASRK
+1 MDSKDKKASRE

-19 EFAEYGHDANERHGD
+19 EFAEYEHG
-34 DECRDANESRIAGEC
+34 ANESHGEGEC
-49 RDANEG
+49 RDANE
-55 GIAGERCGA
+55 
-64 NEGGPVDGERDGRR
+64 DG
-78 AARGGKGSHGG
+78 
-89 CEIDKNDAAHKK
+89 
-101 GATNDGSAVHR
+101 
-112 GVADG
+112 
-117 DAVDVAA
+117 
-124 GNAADVAARATVDVA
+124 
-139 VAAAGATVDAAAAA
+139 AAAGKAA
-153 VVTDADVA
+153 
-161 AGDTADIA
+161 
-169 VDAAAASA
+169 
-177 TVDAA
+177 
-182 AAADA
+182 
-187 VDVAAAGTSTDADAA
+187 ADAA
-202 AAAVATTDATADDAK
+202 AADDAVAGANAGEGANESAAAAEDAK
-217 ARRRAHRAAVRAQL
+217 ACRRAHRAAIRAQR
-231 RQQGAFG
+231 RQRGSFG
-238 QQGSAWG
+238 QQGSEWG

-255 EGLEHARIIAEKRI
+255 KGLEHARVIAEKRI
-269 NGTPRTAEDWLDN
+269 SGAPRTAEDWLDN

-385 KYFTIIKAYR
+385 KYFAIIKAYR

-415 LAEYTATRGLGR
+415 LAEHTATRGLGR
-427 EAMLDILDRGSDGVH
+427 KAMLDILDRGSDGVH
-442 RVVFSAAS
+442 RVTFFAA
-450 PRDRE
+450 PPCGRG
-455 AASAS
+455 AAPAV
-460 ACASVVPVAKLA
+460 ARASVVPAAKLA
-472 AGAADVVS
+472 AGAMDIVS
-480 VVDTIHGAEDA
+480 VVDTINGAEDA
-491 GAEAVAEAGCT
+491 DAAGFADAERARRASGAETAAVEGCVAGS
-502 ARTEN
+502 E
-507 TAEEN
+507 
-512 RVALSA
+512 
-518 GGVGATRV
+518 G
-526 ANVAEKQCA
+526 
-535 VRIESAAGS
+535 AAGS
-544 ASSAGDS
+544 ASMGGEP

-557 ALIFRNGVEQDMT
+557 ALIFRNGIEQDMT
-570 PVERAVYRARIAPI
+570 PLERAVYKARIAPV
-584 IDAGARLQTLA
+584 IDADARLQTLA

-601 RISCGLPMMQ
+601 RVSCGLPMTQ

-665 AEMLPKQSAA
+665 AEMLPKQSA
-675 PKAKAKVKAAP
+675 PSKAKTKSTAEAKANDASAARP
-686 TDAFSPS
+686 QTV
-693 PSARAMGVSRDD
+693 GVTRDD

-735 KKLSEDAAEKEGC
+735 KKLSEDAAEKEGR
-748 LQAYKEY
+748 LQAYEEY

-764 GKMLARVPEEVFPEE
+764 GKMLARVPGEAFSEKDP
-779 DSWRVLLWHFFFDEA
+779 WRVLLWHFFFDEA

-804 ALKDALI
+804 ALKGALI

-821 YVVSTARAYVV
+821 YVASTARAYVV
-832 KRLLASAAAR
+832 KRLLASAAAH

-850 EHMLG
+850 EHALG

-864 ECADDESVAF
+864 ECADDESVAL
-874 ANDGLLTGGGVASA
+874 ANDGLLTGGGVAPS
-888 RKKSKAGRVLSFDA
+888 RKKPKAGRVLSFDA
-902 YIVDGPAHIDL
+902 YIVDGPARIDL

-952 EKAWGVLN
+952 EKAWGATN

-978 PVSREHAFLLYAG
+978 PVSREHALLLYAG
-991 SDSQRKEKG
+991 SEPQGKEKG
-1000 WLAFDLASTNG
+1000 WLVFDLASTNG
-1011 TLIARSNADGSMSN
+1011 TLIVRSNADGSMSN
-1025 VIVGFGANNY
+1025 VIAGFGANNY
-1035 ADARALSFGAAC
+1035 ADARALSFGPAC
-1047 AGDEQ
+1047 AGDEL

-1063 AVQMHGACIMPGD
+1063 VVQMRGACIMPGD
-1076 TLVFGFAVVEDA
+1076 TLVFGFAVMEDA

>member
-1 MGGKDKRASRK
+1 MGSKDKKALRE

-19 EFAEYGHDANERHGD
+19 EFAEYEHG
-34 DECRDANESRIAGEC
+34 ANES
-49 RDANEG
+49 
-55 GIAGERCGA
+55 
-64 NEGGPVDGERDGRR
+64 
-78 AARGGKGSHGG
+78 
-89 CEIDKNDAAHKK
+89 
-101 GATNDGSAVHR
+101 
-112 GVADG
+112 
-117 DAVDVAA
+117 
-124 GNAADVAARATVDVA
+124 
-139 VAAAGATVDAAAAA
+139 AAAAE
-153 VVTDADVA
+153 
-161 AGDTADIA
+161 
-169 VDAAAASA
+169 
-177 TVDAA
+177 
-182 AAADA
+182 
-187 VDVAAAGTSTDADAA
+187 
-202 AAAVATTDATADDAK
+202 DAK
-217 ARRRAHRAAVRAQL
+217 ARRRAHRAAIRAQR
-231 RQQGAFG
+231 RQRGAFG
-238 QQGSAWG
+238 QQGSEWG
-245 GLPYSDALLQ
+245 GLPYSDVLLQ
-255 EGLEHARIIAEKRI
+255 EGLEHARVIAEKRI
-269 NGTPRTAEDWLDN
+269 SGAPRTAEDWLDN

-385 KYFTIIKAYR
+385 KYFAIIKAYR

-415 LAEYTATRGLGR
+415 LAEHTATRGLSR
-427 EAMLDILDRGSDGVH
+427 KAMLDILDRGSDGVH
-442 RVVFSAAS
+442 RVAFSAAS
-450 PRDRE
+450 PCGRG
-455 AASAS
+455 AAPA
-460 ACASVVPVAKLA
+460 AARASVVPAAKLA
-472 AGAADVVS
+472 AGAADAVS
-480 VVDTIHGAEDA
+480 VVDTINGAEDA
-491 GAEAVAEAGCT
+491 DAAGFADAERARRASGAETAAAEGCVAGSEG
-502 ARTEN
+502 
-507 TAEEN
+507 
-512 RVALSA
+512 
-518 GGVGATRV
+518 
-526 ANVAEKQCA
+526 
-535 VRIESAAGS
+535 AAGS
-544 ASSAGDS
+544 ASMGGEP

-557 ALIFRNGVEQDMT
+557 ALIFRNGIEQDMT
-570 PVERAVYRARIAPI
+570 PLERAVYKARLAPI
-584 IDAGARLQTLA
+584 VDADARLQTLA

-601 RISCGLPMMQ
+601 RVSCGLPMMQ

-665 AEMLPKQSAA
+665 AEMLPKQSTPSRA
-675 PKAKAKVKAAP
+675 KTKSTVEAKANDASAARP
-686 TDAFSPS
+686 QTV
-693 PSARAMGVSRDD
+693 GVTRDD

-735 KKLSEDAAEKEGC
+735 KKLSEDTAEKEGC
-748 LQAYKEY
+748 LQAYEEY

-764 GKMLARVPEEVFPEE
+764 GKMLARVPGEAFSEE
-779 DSWRVLLWHFFFDEA
+779 DPWHVLLWHFFFDEA

-821 YVVSTARAYVV
+821 YVASTARAYVV
-832 KRLLASAAAR
+832 KRLLTSAAAH

-850 EHMLG
+850 KHALG

-864 ECADDESVAF
+864 ECADDESVAL
-874 ANDGLLTGGGVASA
+874 ANDGLLTGGGVAPS
-888 RKKSKAGRVLSFDA
+888 RKKPKAGRVLSFDA
-902 YIVDGPAHIDL
+902 YIVDGPARIDL

-952 EKAWGVLN
+952 EKAWGAMN

-978 PVSREHAFLLYAG
+978 PVSREHALLLYAG
-991 SDSQRKEKG
+991 SEPQGKEKG
-1000 WLAFDLASTNG
+1000 WLVFDLASTNG
-1011 TLIARSNADGSMSN
+1011 TLIVRSNADGSMSN
-1025 VIVGFGANNY
+1025 VIAGFGANNY
-1035 ADARALSFGAAC
+1035 ADARALSFGPAC
-1047 AGDEQ
+1047 AGDEL

-1063 AVQMHGACIMPGD
+1063 AVQMRGTCIMPGD
-1076 TLVFGFAVVEDA
+1076 TLVFGFAVMEDA

>member
-1 MGGKDKRASRK
+1 MDSKDKKALRK

-19 EFAEYGHDANERHGD
+19 EFAEYEHGANESHGEGANESHGD
-34 DECRDANESRIAGEC
+34 DECRDANEDGVAAGKAASDAATADDAVAGANAGE
-49 RDANEG
+49 
-55 GIAGERCGA
+55 GA
-64 NEGGPVDGERDGRR
+64 NE
-78 AARGGKGSHGG
+78 S
-89 CEIDKNDAAHKK
+89 
-101 GATNDGSAVHR
+101 
-112 GVADG
+112 
-117 DAVDVAA
+117 
-124 GNAADVAARATVDVA
+124 
-139 VAAAGATVDAAAAA
+139 
-153 VVTDADVA
+153 
-161 AGDTADIA
+161 
-169 VDAAAASA
+169 
-177 TVDAA
+177 
-182 AAADA
+182 AAADE
-187 VDVAAAGTSTDADAA
+187 
-202 AAAVATTDATADDAK
+202 DAK
-217 ARRRAHRAAVRAQL
+217 ARRRAHRAAIRAQR
-231 RQQGAFG
+231 RQRGAFG
-238 QQGSAWG
+238 QQGSEWG

-255 EGLEHARIIAEKRI
+255 EGLEHARVIAEKRI
-269 NGTPRTAEDWLDN
+269 SGTPRTAEDWLDN
-282 NAEVNLALL
+282 NAEVNLAML

-385 KYFTIIKAYR
+385 KYFAIIKAYR

-415 LAEYTATRGLGR
+415 LAEHTTTRGLSR

-442 RVVFSAAS
+442 RVAFSAA
-450 PRDRE
+450 PPCGRGRG
-455 AASAS
+455 AAPA
-460 ACASVVPVAKLA
+460 AARASVVPAAKLA
-472 AGAADVVS
+472 AGAMDAVS
-480 VVDTIHGAEDA
+480 VVGTVNGAEDA
-491 GAEAVAEAGCT
+491 DAEGFADAERARRASGAETAAVEGCVAGS
-502 ARTEN
+502 E
-507 TAEEN
+507 
-512 RVALSA
+512 
-518 GGVGATRV
+518 G
-526 ANVAEKQCA
+526 
-535 VRIESAAGS
+535 AAGS
-544 ASSAGDS
+544 ASMGGEP

-557 ALIFRNGVEQDMT
+557 ALIFRNGIEQDMT
-570 PVERAVYRARIAPI
+570 PLERAVYKARIAPV
-584 IDAGARLQTLA
+584 IDADARLQTLA

-601 RISCGLPMMQ
+601 RVSCGLPMMQ
-611 ADRVRR
+611 VDRVRR

-665 AEMLPKQSAA
+665 AEMLPKQSAPSRA
-675 PKAKAKVKAAP
+675 KTKSTAEAKANDGSAARP
-686 TDAFSPS
+686 QTV
-693 PSARAMGVSRDD
+693 GVTRDD

-748 LQAYKEY
+748 FQAYEEY

-764 GKMLARVPEEVFPEE
+764 GKMLARVPGEAFFEE
-779 DSWRVLLWHFFFDEA
+779 DPWHVLLWHFFFDEA

-821 YVVSTARAYVV
+821 YVASTARAYVV

-842 GDGWDRAL
+842 GGDWDRAL
-850 EHMLG
+850 EHALG

-864 ECADDESVAF
+864 ECADDESVAL
-874 ANDGLLTGGGVASA
+874 ANDGLLTGGGVAPS
-888 RKKSKAGRVLSFDA
+888 RKKPKAGRVLSFDA
-902 YIVDGPAHIDL
+902 YIVDGPARIDL

-952 EKAWGVLN
+952 EKAWGAMN

-978 PVSREHAFLLYAG
+978 PVSREHALLLYAG
-991 SDSQRKEKG
+991 SEPQGKEKG
-1000 WLAFDLASTNG
+1000 WLVFDLASTNG
-1011 TLIARSNADGSMSN
+1011 TLIVRSNADGSMSN
-1025 VIVGFGANNY
+1025 VIAGFGANNY
-1035 ADARALSFGAAC
+1035 ADARALSFGPAC
-1047 AGDEQ
+1047 AGDEL

-1063 AVQMHGACIMPGD
+1063 AVQMRGACIMPGD
-1076 TLVFGFAVVEDA
+1076 TLVFGFAVMEDA

>member
-1 MGGKDKRASRK
+1 MSSKDKGASRK
-12 GAVVSKD
+12 GAVVLKD
-19 EFAEYGHDANERHGD
+19 EFAQCEYDANERHGEGD
-34 DECRDANESRIAGEC
+34 RREANES
-49 RDANEG
+49 
-55 GIAGERCGA
+55 
-64 NEGGPVDGERDGRR
+64 
-78 AARGGKGSHGG
+78 
-89 CEIDKNDAAHKK
+89 
-101 GATNDGSAVHR
+101 
-112 GVADG
+112 GVA
-117 DAVDVAA
+117 AEA
-124 GNAADVAARATVDVA
+124 
-139 VAAAGATVDAAAAA
+139 
-153 VVTDADVA
+153 
-161 AGDTADIA
+161 
-169 VDAAAASA
+169 
-177 TVDAA
+177 
-182 AAADA
+182 
-187 VDVAAAGTSTDADAA
+187 
-202 AAAVATTDATADDAK
+202 AK
-217 ARRRAHRAAVRAQL
+217 ARRRAHRAAVRAQR
-231 RQQGAFG
+231 RQQGSFG
-238 QQGSAWG
+238 QQGSEWG

-269 NGTPRTAEDWLDN
+269 NGVPRTAEDWLDSD
-282 NAEVNLALL
+282 AEVRLALL

-307 DAVYA
+307 DAAYA
-312 ATKGYKRLFEAHDL
+312 ATRGYRRLFEAHDL
-326 GAEYHRAV
+326 GAEYHHAV

-349 GHVLNSWVSTNKKP
+349 NHVLNSWVLTNKKP

-385 KYFTIIKAYR
+385 KYFAIIKAYR

-415 LAEYTATRGLGR
+415 LAEHTATRGLSR

-442 RVVFSAAS
+442 RVTFSAAS
-450 PRDRE
+450 LCGRG
-455 AASAS
+455 AAPA
-460 ACASVVPVAKLA
+460 AARASVVPAAKLA
-472 AGAADVVS
+472 AGAMDIVS
-480 VVDTIHGAEDA
+480 VVDTINGAEDA
-491 GAEAVAEAGCT
+491 DAERARRASVEGCVAGSEG
-502 ARTEN
+502 
-507 TAEEN
+507 
-512 RVALSA
+512 
-518 GGVGATRV
+518 
-526 ANVAEKQCA
+526 
-535 VRIESAAGS
+535 AAGS
-544 ASSAGDS
+544 ASMGGEP

-557 ALIFRNGVEQDMT
+557 ALIFRNGIEQDMT
-570 PVERAVYRARIAPI
+570 PLERAVYKARIAPV
-584 IDAGARLQTLA
+584 IDADARLQTLA

-601 RISCGLPMMQ
+601 RVSCGLPMMQ

-646 ERSRLHSDYW
+646 ERSRLYSDYW

-665 AEMLPKQSAA
+665 AEMFPKQSA
-675 PKAKAKVKAAP
+675 PSRAKTKSTVEAKPNDASAARP
-686 TDAFSPS
+686 QTL
-693 PSARAMGVSRDD
+693 GVTRDD

-748 LQAYKEY
+748 FQAYEEY

-764 GKMLARVPEEVFPEE
+764 GKMLARVPGEAFSEE
-779 DSWRVLLWHFFFDEA
+779 DPWHMLLWHFFFDEA

-821 YVVSTARAYVV
+821 YVASTARAYVV

-850 EHMLG
+850 EHALG

-864 ECADDESVAF
+864 ECADDESVAL
-874 ANDGLLTGGGVASA
+874 ANDGLLTGGGVAPSL
-888 RKKSKAGRVLSFDA
+888 KKPKAGRVLSFDA
-902 YIVDGPAHIDL
+902 YIVDGPARIDL

-929 GIGHAF
+929 GIGHVF

-942 LGCRRAEFSG
+942 LGRRRAEFSG
-952 EKAWGVLN
+952 EEAWGAVN

-978 PVSREHAFLLYAG
+978 PVSREHALLLYAG
-991 SDSQRKEKG
+991 SEPQGKEKG
-1000 WLAFDLASTNG
+1000 WLVFDLASTNG
-1011 TLIARSNADGSMSN
+1011 TLIVRSNADGSMSN
-1025 VIVGFGANNY
+1025 VIVGFGASNY
-1035 ADARALSFGAAC
+1035 ADARALSFGPAC
-1047 AGDEQ
+1047 AGDE
-1052 LLREAARRAGA
+1052 LLLCEVARRAGA
-1063 AVQMHGACIMPGD
+1063 VVQMCGACIMPGD

>member
-34 DECRDANESRIAGEC
+34 DERRDANE
-49 RDANEG
+49 
-55 GIAGERCGA
+55 
-64 NEGGPVDGERDGRR
+64 DG
-78 AARGGKGSHGG
+78 
-89 CEIDKNDAAHKK
+89 
-101 GATNDGSAVHR
+101 
-112 GVADG
+112 
-117 DAVDVAA
+117 
-124 GNAADVAARATVDVA
+124 
-139 VAAAGATVDAAAAA
+139 AAAGEA
-153 VVTDADVA
+153 
-161 AGDTADIA
+161 TAD
-169 VDAAAASA
+169 
-177 TVDAA
+177 
-182 AAADA
+182 AADA
-187 VDVAAAGTSTDADAA
+187 V
-202 AAAVATTDATADDAK
+202 DAK
-217 ARRRAHRAAVRAQL
+217 ARRRAHRAAVRAQR

-255 EGLEHARIIAEKRI
+255 EGLEHARAIAEKRI
-269 NGTPRTAEDWLDN
+269 NGAPRTAEDWLDN

-291 AKAGRLAREC
+291 ARAGRLAREC

-312 ATKGYKRLFEAHDL
+312 ATKGYRRLFEAHDL

-415 LAEYTATRGLGR
+415 LAEHTATRGLGR

-442 RVVFSAAS
+442 RVVFSATS
-450 PRDRE
+450 PRDRG
-455 AASAS
+455 AASAC

-480 VVDTIHGAEDA
+480 VVNAMQGAEDA
-491 GAEAVAEAGCT
+491 GNEAVAEAGCA
-502 ARTEN
+502 ARTESA
-507 TAEEN
+507 AEEN

-518 GGVGATRV
+518 RGVGATRV
-526 ANVAEKQCA
+526 ANVSEKQRA
-535 VRIESAAGS
+535 ARIESAVGS
-544 ASSAGDS
+544 ASLGGDS

-557 ALIFRNGVEQDMT
+557 ALIFRNGIEQDMT
-570 PVERAVYRARIAPI
+570 PLERAVYKARIAPI
-584 IDAGARLQTLA
+584 VDADARLQTLA
-595 KTAEGI
+595 NAAEGI
-601 RISCGLPMMQ
+601 RVSCGLPMMQ

-665 AEMLPKQSAA
+665 AEMLPKQSA
-675 PKAKAKVKAAP
+675 PSRAKAKSTVEVKAN
-686 TDAFSPS
+686 DG
-693 PSARAMGVSRDD
+693 SAARPQTVGVTRDD

-748 LQAYKEY
+748 LQAYEEY

-764 GKMLARVPEEVFPEE
+764 GKMLARVPGEAFSEE
-779 DSWRVLLWHFFFDEA
+779 DPWHVLLWHFFFDEA

-821 YVVSTARAYVV
+821 YVASTARAYVV
-832 KRLLASAAAR
+832 KRLLASAAVR
-842 GDGWDRAL
+842 GDDWDRVL
-850 EHMLG
+850 EHALG

-864 ECADDESVAF
+864 ECADDESVAL
-874 ANDGLLTGGGVASA
+874 ANDGLLTGGGAAPS
-888 RKKSKAGRVLSFDA
+888 RKKPKAGRVLSFDA
-902 YIVDGPAHIDL
+902 YIVDGPARIAL

-952 EKAWGVLN
+952 EKAWGAMN

-978 PVSREHAFLLYAG
+978 PVSREHALLLYAG
-991 SDSQRKEKG
+991 SEPQGKEKG
-1000 WLAFDLASTNG
+1000 WLVFDLASTNG
-1011 TLIARSNADGSMSN
+1011 TLIVRSNADGSMSN
-1025 VIVGFGANNY
+1025 VIAGFGANNY
-1035 ADARALSFGAAC
+1035 ADARALSFGPAC
-1047 AGDEQ
+1047 TGDEL

-1063 AVQMHGACIMPGD
+1063 AVQMRGACIMPGD
-1076 TLVFGFAVVEDA
+1076 TLVFGFAVMEDA